1 MRNLK
6 RVLSLAL
13 ASVMLIGMMVVGA
26 SAANYDDFSDKDK
39 IVNKEAV
46 STLVELGV
54 IAGKD
59 DGTYDPEGI
68 VTRGEMAKM
77 ICVVLNGG
85 KDPSLGDVTKY
96 SYTDTVG
103 HWAAPYIEYCAI
115 RGIVAGKGDGTF
127 GPNETV
133 TGSQAAK
140 MLLVAAGYQSAI
152 EGFTGASWE
161 VNTNVR
167 ANAVGLYDG
176 LDINPSQGLTRDSAA
191 QMVYNILDVEQVT
204 YKYTL
209 VANGDGTFTSVT
221 EIDKSAD
228 NKTVLE
234 DKFGAVKVE
243 GVVVANEV
251 ADLNSS
257 KKNDNKV
264 LVGSALDAGKTK
276 IVITN
281 GGADEDQNEYTG
293 TQTFKVSTGLDQLGR
308 TVRLYVKSGSSA
320 ANAKVFGSV
329 IVTDDNKVVTDASDD
344 SINSVADDNSLDIVS
359 GTKVATNYADLTTL
373 SSDAA
378 KADGTQGVQKILID
392 NNDDGDVDY
401 VLLTTYVFG
410 KVTGKSTSSDGS
422 LTVNYSGASTLSVDD
437 KDDVVGFDDVAKND
451 YVLAS
456 FIGGK
461 LHVQKAES
469 VTGTLDAYTSSSLTV
484 DGTKYTV
491 SAVGCYK
498 STSDDITPAK
508 GYASKSE
515 LDKDATFYLDVNG
528 YIVAVGAPEASAYD
542 YAYVWGAEAG
552 SSIGTDRVKVTL
564 SDGTKATYDLDGDS
578 DIDIVKGDSAYDA
591 DNGTVGEE
599 KVQGMIFAY
608 KVTNN
613 EIKLTNPAGGFA
625 EGDNIT
631 FEKGK
636 TTVSGLTVG
645 TNQTKFANKNTVFF
659 YVTMKDDEIIDGVD
673 VYTGYSAAPDVDDSA
688 AAYAAYNKAGKMVA
702 VAFSS
707 TEFSSTDLS
716 DHVFIYKSDSTF
728 NDYIEARGFLA
739 GSAEANTELKVSDLP
754 SGVEMKE
761 VVDGKIYLYST
772 DSDGYF
778 KLKEAG
784 DDLITVN
791 GKAANVSSSSV
802 VIGNTEYAV
811 TSKTVLIDNTD
822 NPGTPSATLGAAPE
836 DDDIITYMLVDGDEI
851 LMMVVDNT
859 AEEKPETPENITVT
873 VANGKITLTYTGET
887 APSVD
892 EQATA
897 VVEKLTALG
906 YTDIDV
912 PASEEGLSAN
922 GITAKKD
929 VITYTFTYELKAAEA
944 TE

>member
-59 DGTYDPEGI
+59 DGTYDPTGI

-85 KDPSLGDVTKY
+85 KDPSLGNVTKY

-152 EGFTGASWE
+152 EGFTGANWE

-221 EIDKSAD
+221 EIDKTAD

-281 GGADEDQNEYTG
+281 GGKDEDQNEYTG

-308 TVRLYVKSGSSA
+308 TVRLYVKTGSSA

-359 GTKVATNYADLTTL
+359 GTKVATNYADLTDL

-378 KADGTQGVQKILID
+378 KADGTHGVQKILID

-422 LTVNYSGASTLSVDD
+422 LTVNYSGAATLSVDD

-451 YVLAS
+451 YVLAA

-469 VTGTLDAYTSSSLTV
+469 VTGTLDAYTSTSLTV

-542 YAYVWGAEAG
+542 YAYVWGSEAG

-564 SDGTKATYDLDGDS
+564 SDGTKATYDLDDDS
-578 DIDIVKGDSAYDA
+578 DIDIDDDGDFE
-591 DNGTVGEE
+591 G
-599 KVQGMIFAY
+599 QIFAY
-608 KVTNN
+608 KVSGN
-613 EIKLTNPAGGFA
+613 EIKLTKPAGKTA
-625 EGDNIT
+625 EGEKVV

-636 TTVSGLTVG
+636 TTVDGLTTADG
-645 TNQTKFANKNTVFF
+645 QTKFANKNTVFF
-659 YVTMKDDEIIDGVD
+659 YVTTKTTGNVTKIDSVD
-673 VYTGYSAAPDVDDSA
+673 VYTGYSAAPDVDKEDNASA
-688 AAYAAYNKAGKMVA
+688 FAAYNKGGKMVA
-702 VAFSS
+702 VAITSS
-707 TEFSSTDLS
+707 AFNSTDLS
-716 DHVFIYKSDSTF
+716 DHVFIYKKDRTF
-728 NDYIEARGFLA
+728 TDYTEVRGFLA
-739 GSAEANTELKVSDLP
+739 GMDQANTELKVSDN
-754 SGVEMKE
+754 SNVDAADA
-761 VVDGKIYLYST
+761 VDGQIYLYT
-772 DSDGYF
+772 KDSDGYL

-784 DDLITVN
+784 DNLITVN
-791 GKAANVSSSSV
+791 GKPTNVSSSSV
-802 VIGNTEYAV
+802 VVKGKEYAV

-836 DDDIITYMLVDGDEI
+836 DDDVITYMLVDDDEI
-851 LMMVVDNT
+851 LMMVIDNT
-859 AEEKPETPENITVT
+859 AEETPETPDNVTVT
-873 VANGKITLTYTGET
+873 VKDDKITLTYTKEEPGVT
-887 APSVD
+887 D
-892 EQATA
+892 QANA
-897 VVEKLTALG
+897 VVAKLTALG

-912 PASEEGLSAN
+912 TVAGGKVTGVSAKM
-922 GITAKKD
+922 G
-929 VITYTFTYELKAAEA
+929 VVSYTFTYEMVKAAE
-944 TE
+944 

>member
-59 DGTYDPEGI
+59 DGTYDPTGI

-115 RGIVAGKGDGTF
+115 RNIVAGKGDGTF

-152 EGFTGASWE
+152 EGFTGANWE

-221 EIDKSAD
+221 EIDKTAD

-281 GGADEDQNEYTG
+281 GGKDEDQNEYTG

-308 TVRLYVKSGSSA
+308 TVRLYVKTGSSA

-359 GTKVATNYADLTTL
+359 GTKVATNYADLTDL

-378 KADGTQGVQKILID
+378 KADGTHGVQKILID

-422 LTVNYSGASTLSVDD
+422 LTVNYSGAATLSVDD

-451 YVLAS
+451 YVLAA

-469 VTGTLDAYTSSSLTV
+469 VTGTLDAYTSTSLTV

-542 YAYVWGAEAG
+542 YAYVWGSEAG

-578 DIDIVKGDSAYDA
+578 DIDIEADGDYE
-591 DNGTVGEE
+591 G
-599 KVQGMIFAY
+599 QIFAY
-608 KVTNN
+608 KVSGN
-613 EIKLTNPAGGFA
+613 EIKLTNPAGKTA
-625 EGDNIT
+625 EGKT
-631 FEKGK
+631 VVFEKGK
-636 TTVSGLTVG
+636 TTVDGLTTAEG
-645 TNQTKFANKNTVFF
+645 QTKFANKNTVFF
-659 YVTMKDDEIIDGVD
+659 YVTLKEKGGIDSVD
-673 VYTGYSAAPDVDDSA
+673 VYTGYSAAPDVDKEDNASA
-688 AAYAAYNKAGKMVA
+688 FAAYNKGGKMVA
-702 VAFSS
+702 VAITSK
-707 TEFSSTDLS
+707 EFNSTDLS

-739 GSAEANTELKVSDLP
+739 GSAEANTSLKVSDLP

-772 DSDGYF
+772 DSDGYL

-784 DDLITVN
+784 DNLITVN
-791 GKAANVSSSSV
+791 GKATNVSSSSV
-802 VIGNTEYAV
+802 VVKGKEYAV

-836 DDDIITYMLVDGDEI
+836 DDDVITYMLVDDDEI
-851 LMMVVDNT
+851 LMMVIDNT
-859 AEEKPETPENITVT
+859 AEETPETPDNVTVT

-912 PASEEGLSAN
+912 PASEAGLSAD
-922 GITAKKD
+922 GITAKKG
-929 VITYTFTYELKAAEA
+929 VITYTFTYELKAAE
-944 TE
+944 

>member
-59 DGTYDPEGI
+59 DGTYDPTGI
-68 VTRGEMAKM
+68 VTRAEMAKM

-115 RGIVAGKGDGTF
+115 RNIVAGKGDGTF

-152 EGFTGASWE
+152 EGFTGANWE

-221 EIDKSAD
+221 EIDKTAD

-281 GGADEDQNEYTG
+281 GGKDEDQNEYTG

-308 TVRLYVKSGSSA
+308 TVRLYVKTGSSA

-359 GTKVATNYADLTTL
+359 GTKVATNYADLTDL

-378 KADGTQGVQKILID
+378 KADGTHGVQKILID

-422 LTVNYSGASTLSVDD
+422 LTVNYSGAATLSVDD

-451 YVLAS
+451 YVLAA

-469 VTGTLDAYTSSSLTV
+469 VTGTLDAYTSTSLTV

-528 YIVAVGAPEASAYD
+528 YIVAVGEPEASAYD
-542 YAYVWGAEAG
+542 YAYVWGSEAG

-564 SDGTKATYDLDGDS
+564 SDGTKATYDLDDDS
-578 DIDIVKGDSAYDA
+578 DIDIEDDGDFE
-591 DNGTVGEE
+591 G
-599 KVQGMIFAY
+599 QIFATLDTHAANY
-608 KVTNN
+608 LQT
-613 EIKLTNPAGGFA
+613 A
-625 EGDNIT
+625 EGKKLPVPHCI
-631 FEKGK
+631 KG
-636 TTVSGLTVG
+636 TPGWML
-645 TNQTKFANKNTVFF
+645 
-659 YVTMKDDEIIDGVD
+659 DDGV
-673 VYTGYSAAPDVDDSA
+673 A
-688 AAYAAYNKAGKMVA
+688 AALEQAIHFVNHFRVLQAELELHPSGGVHVHRAVGVINRVGIAA
-702 VAFSS
+702 
-707 TEFSSTDLS
+707 
-716 DHVFIYKSDSTF
+716 
-728 NDYIEARGFLA
+728 ARGGEDGAQQRLLLA
-739 GSAEANTELKVSDLP
+739 GQGGHLQAVGGHGEGAILAQAQVGHVAALGVGVTLDDDLTQVVQVPLLQKHPQVHRDEPVQQRLAVLHDVVGAGLEEHRAVQHDVARVGIHRGAEAV
-754 SGVEMKE
+754 GCQR
-761 VVDGKIYLYST
+761 
-772 DSDGYF
+772 
-778 KLKEAG
+778 AG
-784 DDLITVN
+784 QL
-791 GKAANVSSSSV
+791 
-802 VIGNTEYAV
+802 
-811 TSKTVLIDNTD
+811 
-822 NPGTPSATLGAAPE
+822 
-836 DDDIITYMLVDGDEI
+836 
-851 LMMVVDNT
+851 
-859 AEEKPETPENITVT
+859 
-873 VANGKITLTYTGET
+873 
-887 APSVD
+887 
-892 EQATA
+892 
-897 VVEKLTALG
+897 
-906 YTDIDV
+906 
-912 PASEEGLSAN
+912 
-922 GITAKKD
+922 
-929 VITYTFTYELKAAEA
+929 
-944 TE
+944 

>member
-59 DGTYDPEGI
+59 DGTYDPTGI

-85 KDPSLGDVTKY
+85 KDPSLGNVTKY

-152 EGFTGASWE
+152 EGFTGANWE

-204 YKYTL
+204 YKYTM

-221 EIDKSAD
+221 EIDKTAD

-281 GGADEDQNEYTG
+281 GGKDEDQNEYTG

-308 TVRLYVKSGSSA
+308 TVRLYVKTGSSA

-359 GTKVATNYADLTTL
+359 GTKVATNYADLTDL

-378 KADGTQGVQKILID
+378 KADGTHGVQKILID

-422 LTVNYSGASTLSVDD
+422 LTVNYSGAATLSVDD

-451 YVLAS
+451 YVLAA

-469 VTGTLDAYTSSSLTV
+469 VTGTLDAYTSTSLTV

-528 YIVAVGAPEASAYD
+528 YIVAVGAAEASAYD
-542 YAYVWGAEAG
+542 YAYVWGSEAG

-564 SDGTKATYDLDGDS
+564 SDGTKATYDLDDDS
-578 DIDIVKGDSAYDA
+578 DIDIEDDGDFE
-591 DNGTVGEE
+591 G
-599 KVQGMIFAY
+599 QIFAY
-608 KVTNN
+608 KVSGN
-613 EIKLTNPAGGFA
+613 EIKLTKPAGKTA
-625 EGDNIT
+625 EGEKVV

-636 TTVSGLTVG
+636 TTVDGLTTADG
-645 TNQTKFANKNTVFF
+645 QTKFANKNTVFF
-659 YVTMKDDEIIDGVD
+659 YVTTKTTGNVTKIDSVD
-673 VYTGYSAAPDVDDSA
+673 VYTGYSAAPDVDKEDNASA
-688 AAYAAYNKAGKMVA
+688 FAAYNKGGKMVA
-702 VAFSS
+702 VAITSS
-707 TEFSSTDLS
+707 AFNSTDLS
-716 DHVFIYKSDSTF
+716 DHVFIYKKDRTF
-728 NDYIEARGFLA
+728 TDYTEVRGFLA
-739 GSAEANTELKVSDLP
+739 GMDQANTELKVSDN
-754 SGVEMKE
+754 SNVDAADA
-761 VVDGKIYLYST
+761 VDGQIYLYT
-772 DSDGYF
+772 KDSDGYL

-784 DDLITVN
+784 DNLITVN
-791 GKAANVSSSSV
+791 GKPTNVSSSSV
-802 VIGNTEYAV
+802 VVKGKEYAV

-836 DDDIITYMLVDGDEI
+836 DDDVITYMLVDDDEI
-851 LMMVVDNT
+851 LMMVIDNT
-859 AEEKPETPENITVT
+859 AEETPETPDNVTVT
-873 VANGKITLTYTGET
+873 VKDDKITLTYTKEEPGVT
-887 APSVD
+887 D
-892 EQATA
+892 QANA
-897 VVEKLTALG
+897 VVAKLTALG

-912 PASEEGLSAN
+912 TVAGGKVTGVSAKM
-922 GITAKKD
+922 G
-929 VITYTFTYELKAAEA
+929 VVSYTFTYEMVKAAE
-944 TE
+944 

>member
-59 DGTYDPEGI
+59 DGTYDPTGI

-85 KDPSLGDVTKY
+85 KDPSLGNVTKY

-152 EGFTGASWE
+152 EGFTGANWE

-204 YKYTL
+204 YKYTM

-221 EIDKSAD
+221 EIDKTAD

-281 GGADEDQNEYTG
+281 GGKDEDQNEYTG

-308 TVRLYVKSGSSA
+308 TVRLYVKTGSSA

-359 GTKVATNYADLTTL
+359 GTKVATNYADLTDL

-378 KADGTQGVQKILID
+378 KADGTHGVQKILID

-422 LTVNYSGASTLSVDD
+422 LTVNYSGAATLSVDD

-451 YVLAS
+451 YVLAA

-469 VTGTLDAYTSSSLTV
+469 VTGTLDAYTSTSLTV

-542 YAYVWGAEAG
+542 YAYVWGSEAG

-564 SDGTKATYDLDGDS
+564 SDGTKATYDLDDDS
-578 DIDIVKGDSAYDA
+578 DIDIEDDGDFE
-591 DNGTVGEE
+591 G
-599 KVQGMIFAY
+599 QIFAY
-608 KVTNN
+608 KVSGN
-613 EIKLTNPAGGFA
+613 EIKLTKPAGKTA
-625 EGDNIT
+625 EGEKVV

-636 TTVSGLTVG
+636 TTVDGLTTADG
-645 TNQTKFANKNTVFF
+645 QTKFANKNTVFF
-659 YVTMKDDEIIDGVD
+659 YVTTKTTGNVTKIDSVD
-673 VYTGYSAAPDVDDSA
+673 VYTGYSAAPDVDKEDNASA
-688 AAYAAYNKAGKMVA
+688 FAAYNKGGKMVA
-702 VAFSS
+702 VAITSS
-707 TEFSSTDLS
+707 AFNSTDLS
-716 DHVFIYKSDSTF
+716 DHVFIYKKDRTF
-728 NDYIEARGFLA
+728 TDYTEVRGFLA
-739 GSAEANTELKVSDLP
+739 GMDQANIELKVSDN
-754 SGVEMKE
+754 SNVDAADA
-761 VVDGKIYLYST
+761 VDGQIYLYT
-772 DSDGYF
+772 KDSDGYL

-784 DDLITVN
+784 DNLITVN
-791 GKAANVSSSSV
+791 GKPTNVSSSSV
-802 VIGNTEYAV
+802 VVKGKEYAV

-836 DDDIITYMLVDGDEI
+836 DDDVITYMLVDDDEI
-851 LMMVVDNT
+851 LMMVIDNT
-859 AEEKPETPENITVT
+859 AEETPETPDNVTVT
-873 VANGKITLTYTGET
+873 VKDDKITLTYTKEEPGVT
-887 APSVD
+887 D
-892 EQATA
+892 QANA
-897 VVEKLTALG
+897 VVAKLTALG

-912 PASEEGLSAN
+912 TVAGGKVTGVSAKM
-922 GITAKKD
+922 G
-929 VITYTFTYELKAAEA
+929 VVSYTFTYEMVKAAE
-944 TE
+944 

>member
-59 DGTYDPEGI
+59 DGTYDPTGI
-68 VTRGEMAKM
+68 VTRAEMAKM

-115 RGIVAGKGDGTF
+115 RNIVAGKGDGTF

-152 EGFTGASWE
+152 EGFTGANWE

-221 EIDKSAD
+221 EIDKTAD

-281 GGADEDQNEYTG
+281 GGKDEDQNEYTG

-308 TVRLYVKSGSSA
+308 TVRLYVKTGSSA

-359 GTKVATNYADLTTL
+359 GTKVATNYADLTDL

-378 KADGTQGVQKILID
+378 KADGTHGVQKILID

-422 LTVNYSGASTLSVDD
+422 LTVNYSGAATLSVDD

-451 YVLAS
+451 YVLAA

-469 VTGTLDAYTSSSLTV
+469 VTGTLDAYTSTSLTV

-542 YAYVWGAEAG
+542 YAYVWGSEAG

-564 SDGTKATYDLDGDS
+564 SDGTKATYDLDDDS
-578 DIDIVKGDSAYDA
+578 DIDIEDDGDFE
-591 DNGTVGEE
+591 G
-599 KVQGMIFAY
+599 QIFAY
-608 KVTNN
+608 KVSGN
-613 EIKLTNPAGGFA
+613 EIKLTNPAGKTA
-625 EGDNIT
+625 EGKT
-631 FEKGK
+631 VVFEKGK
-636 TTVSGLTVG
+636 TTVDGLTTVEG
-645 TNQTKFANKNTVFF
+645 QTKFANKNTVFF
-659 YVTMKDDEIIDGVD
+659 YVTLKEKGGIDSVD
-673 VYTGYSAAPDVDDSA
+673 VYTGYSAAPDVDKEDNASA
-688 AAYAAYNKAGKMVA
+688 FAAYNKGGKMVA
-702 VAFSS
+702 VAITSK
-707 TEFSSTDLS
+707 EFNSTDLS

-739 GSAEANTELKVSDLP
+739 GSAEANTSLKVSDLP

-772 DSDGYF
+772 DSDGYL

-784 DDLITVN
+784 DNLITVN
-791 GKAANVSSSSV
+791 GKATNVSSSSV
-802 VIGNTEYAV
+802 VVKGKEYAV

-836 DDDIITYMLVDGDEI
+836 DDDVITYMLVDDDEI
-851 LMMVVDNT
+851 LMMVIDNT
-859 AEEKPETPENITVT
+859 AEETPETPDNVTVT
-873 VANGKITLTYTGET
+873 VANGKITLTCTGET

-912 PASEEGLSAN
+912 PASEAGLSAD
-922 GITAKKD
+922 GITAKKG
-929 VITYTFTYELKAAEA
+929 VITYTFTYELKAAE
-944 TE
+944 

>member
-59 DGTYDPEGI
+59 DGTYDPTGI

-85 KDPSLGDVTKY
+85 KDPSLGNVTKY

-152 EGFTGASWE
+152 EGFTGANWE

-204 YKYTL
+204 YKYTM

-221 EIDKSAD
+221 EIDKTAD

-281 GGADEDQNEYTG
+281 GGKDEDQNEYTG

-308 TVRLYVKSGSSA
+308 TVRLYVKTGSSA

-359 GTKVATNYADLTTL
+359 GTKVATNYADLTDL

-378 KADGTQGVQKILID
+378 KADGTHGVQKILID

-422 LTVNYSGASTLSVDD
+422 LTVNYSGAATLSVDD

-451 YVLAS
+451 YVLAA

-469 VTGTLDAYTSSSLTV
+469 VTGTLDAYTSTSLTV

-542 YAYVWGAEAG
+542 YAYVWGSEAG

-564 SDGTKATYDLDGDS
+564 SDGTKATYDLDDDS
-578 DIDIVKGDSAYDA
+578 DIDIEYDGDFE
-591 DNGTVGEE
+591 G
-599 KVQGMIFAY
+599 QIFAY
-608 KVTNN
+608 KVSGN
-613 EIKLTNPAGGFA
+613 EIKLTKPAGKTA
-625 EGDNIT
+625 EGEKVV

-636 TTVSGLTVG
+636 TTVDGLTTADG
-645 TNQTKFANKNTVFF
+645 QTKFANKNTVFF
-659 YVTMKDDEIIDGVD
+659 YVTTKTTGKVTKIDSVD
-673 VYTGYSAAPDVDDSA
+673 VYTGYSAAPDVDKEDNASA
-688 AAYAAYNKAGKMVA
+688 FAAYNKGGKMVA
-702 VAFSS
+702 VAITSS
-707 TEFSSTDLS
+707 AFNSTDLS
-716 DHVFIYKSDSTF
+716 DHVFIYKKDRTF
-728 NDYIEARGFLA
+728 TDYTEVRGFLA
-739 GSAEANTELKVSDLP
+739 GMDQANIELKVSDN
-754 SGVEMKE
+754 SNVDAADA
-761 VVDGKIYLYST
+761 VDGQIYLYT
-772 DSDGYF
+772 KDSDGYL

-784 DDLITVN
+784 DNLITVN
-791 GKAANVSSSSV
+791 GKPTNVSSSSV
-802 VIGNTEYAV
+802 VVKGKEYAV

-836 DDDIITYMLVDGDEI
+836 DDDVITYMLVDDDEI
-851 LMMVVDNT
+851 LMMVIDNT
-859 AEEKPETPENITVT
+859 AEETPETPDNVTVT
-873 VANGKITLTYTGET
+873 VKDDKITLTYTKEEPGVT
-887 APSVD
+887 D
-892 EQATA
+892 QANA
-897 VVEKLTALG
+897 VVAKLTALG

-912 PASEEGLSAN
+912 TVAGGKVTGVSAKM
-922 GITAKKD
+922 G
-929 VITYTFTYELKAAEA
+929 VVSYTFTYEMVKAAE
-944 TE
+944 

>member
-59 DGTYDPEGI
+59 DGTYDPTGI
-68 VTRGEMAKM
+68 VTRAEMAKM

-115 RGIVAGKGDGTF
+115 RSIVAGKGDGTF

-152 EGFTGASWE
+152 EGFTGANWE

-221 EIDKSAD
+221 EIDKTAD

-281 GGADEDQNEYTG
+281 GGKDEDQNEYTG

-308 TVRLYVKSGSSA
+308 TVRLYVKTGSSA

-359 GTKVATNYADLTTL
+359 GTKVATNYADLTDL

-378 KADGTQGVQKILID
+378 KADGTHGVQKILID

-422 LTVNYSGASTLSVDD
+422 LTVNYSGAATLSVDD

-451 YVLAS
+451 YVLAA

-469 VTGTLDAYTSSSLTV
+469 VTGTLDAYTSTSLTV

-542 YAYVWGAEAG
+542 YAYVWGSEAG

-564 SDGTKATYDLDGDS
+564 SDGTKATYDLDDDS
-578 DIDIVKGDSAYDA
+578 DIDIEDDGDFE
-591 DNGTVGEE
+591 G
-599 KVQGMIFAY
+599 QIFAY
-608 KVTNN
+608 KVSGN
-613 EIKLTNPAGGFA
+613 EIKLTKPAGKTA
-625 EGDNIT
+625 EGEKVV

-636 TTVSGLTVG
+636 TTVDGLTTADG
-645 TNQTKFANKNTVFF
+645 QTKFANKNTVFF
-659 YVTMKDDEIIDGVD
+659 YVTTKTTGKVTKIDSVD
-673 VYTGYSAAPDVDDSA
+673 VYTGYSAAPDVDKEDNASA
-688 AAYAAYNKAGKMVA
+688 FAAYNKGGKMVA
-702 VAFSS
+702 VAITSS
-707 TEFSSTDLS
+707 AFNSTDLS
-716 DHVFIYKSDSTF
+716 DHVFIYKKDRTF
-728 NDYIEARGFLA
+728 TDYTEVRGFLA
-739 GSAEANTELKVSDLP
+739 GMDQANIELKVSDN
-754 SGVEMKE
+754 SNVDAADA
-761 VVDGKIYLYST
+761 VDGQIYLYT
-772 DSDGYF
+772 KDSDGYL

-784 DDLITVN
+784 DNLITVN
-791 GKAANVSSSSV
+791 GKPTNVSSSSV
-802 VIGNTEYAV
+802 VVKGKEYAV

-836 DDDIITYMLVDGDEI
+836 DDDVITYMLVDDDEI
-851 LMMVVDNT
+851 LMMVIDNT
-859 AEEKPETPENITVT
+859 AEETPATPDNVTVT
-873 VANGKITLTYTGET
+873 VKDDKITLTYTKEEPGVT
-887 APSVD
+887 D
-892 EQATA
+892 QANA
-897 VVEKLTALG
+897 VVAKLTALG

-912 PASEEGLSAN
+912 TVAGGKVTGVSAKM
-922 GITAKKD
+922 G
-929 VITYTFTYELKAAEA
+929 VVSYTFTYEMVKAAE
-944 TE
+944 

>member
-59 DGTYDPEGI
+59 DGTYDPTGI

-85 KDPSLGDVTKY
+85 KDPSLGNVTKY

-152 EGFTGASWE
+152 EGFTGANWE

-204 YKYTL
+204 YKYTM

-221 EIDKSAD
+221 EIDKTAD

-281 GGADEDQNEYTG
+281 GGKDEDQNEYTG

-308 TVRLYVKSGSSA
+308 TVRLYVKTGSSA

-359 GTKVATNYADLTTL
+359 GTKVATNYADLTDL

-378 KADGTQGVQKILID
+378 KADGTHGVQKILID

-422 LTVNYSGASTLSVDD
+422 LTVNYSGAATLSVDD

-451 YVLAS
+451 YVLAA

-469 VTGTLDAYTSSSLTV
+469 VTGTLDAYTSTSLTV

-542 YAYVWGAEAG
+542 YAYVWGSEAG

-578 DIDIVKGDSAYDA
+578 DIDITKD
-591 DNGTVGEE
+591 GEYAG
-599 KVQGMIFAY
+599 QIFAY
-608 KVTNN
+608 KVSGN
-613 EIKLTNPAGGFA
+613 EIKLTNPAGKTA
-625 EGDNIT
+625 EGKT
-631 FEKGK
+631 VVFEKGK
-636 TTVSGLTVG
+636 TTVDGLTTAEG
-645 TNQTKFANKNTVFF
+645 QTKFANKNTVFF
-659 YVTMKDDEIIDGVD
+659 YVTLKEKGGIDSVD
-673 VYTGYSAAPDVDDSA
+673 VYTGYSAAPDVDKEDNASA
-688 AAYAAYNKAGKMVA
+688 FAAYNKGGKMVA
-702 VAFSS
+702 VAITSK
-707 TEFSSTDLS
+707 EFNSTDLS

-739 GSAEANTELKVSDLP
+739 GSAEANTSLKVSDLP

-772 DSDGYF
+772 DSDGYL

-784 DDLITVN
+784 DNLITVN
-791 GKAANVSSSSV
+791 GKATNVSSSSV
-802 VIGNTEYAV
+802 VVKGKEYAV

-836 DDDIITYMLVDGDEI
+836 DDDVITYMLVDDDEI
-851 LMMVVDNT
+851 LMMVIDNT
-859 AEEKPETPENITVT
+859 AEETPETPDNVTVT

-912 PASEEGLSAN
+912 PASEAGLSAD
-922 GITAKKD
+922 GITAKKG
-929 VITYTFTYELKAAEA
+929 VITYTFTYELKAAD
-944 TE
+944 

>member
-26 SAANYDDFSDKDK
+26 SAVNYDDFSDKDK

-59 DGTYDPEGI
+59 DGTYDPTGI
-68 VTRGEMAKM
+68 VTRAEMAKM
-77 ICVVLNGG
+77 ICTVLNGG

-115 RGIVAGKGDGTF
+115 RNIVAGKGDGTF

-152 EGFTGASWE
+152 EGFTGANWE

-221 EIDKSAD
+221 EIDKTAD

-281 GGADEDQNEYTG
+281 GGKDEDQNEYTG

-308 TVRLYVKSGSSA
+308 TVRLYVKTGSSA

-359 GTKVATNYADLTTL
+359 GTKVATNYADLTDL

-378 KADGTQGVQKILID
+378 KADGTHGVQKILID

-422 LTVNYSGASTLSVDD
+422 LTVNYSGAATLSVDD

-451 YVLAS
+451 YVLAA

-469 VTGTLDAYTSSSLTV
+469 VTGTLDAYTSTSLTV

-542 YAYVWGAEAG
+542 YAYVWGSEAG

-564 SDGTKATYDLDGDS
+564 SDGTKATYDLDDDS
-578 DIDIVKGDSAYDA
+578 DIDIEADGDFE
-591 DNGTVGEE
+591 G
-599 KVQGMIFAY
+599 QIFAY
-608 KVTNN
+608 KVSGN
-613 EIKLTNPAGGFA
+613 EIKLTKPAGKTA
-625 EGDNIT
+625 EGEKVV

-636 TTVSGLTVG
+636 TTVDGLTTADG
-645 TNQTKFANKNTVFF
+645 QTKFANKNTVFF
-659 YVTMKDDEIIDGVD
+659 YVTTKTTGNVTKIDSVD
-673 VYTGYSAAPDVDDSA
+673 VYTGYSAAPDVDKEDNASA
-688 AAYAAYNKAGKMVA
+688 FAAYNKGGKMVA
-702 VAFSS
+702 VAITSS
-707 TEFSSTDLS
+707 AFNSTDLS
-716 DHVFIYKSDSTF
+716 DHVFIYKKDRTF
-728 NDYIEARGFLA
+728 TDYTEVRGFLA
-739 GSAEANTELKVSDLP
+739 GMDQANTELKVSDN
-754 SGVEMKE
+754 SNVDAADA
-761 VVDGKIYLYST
+761 VDGQIYLYT
-772 DSDGYF
+772 KDSDGYL

-784 DDLITVN
+784 DNLITVN
-791 GKAANVSSSSV
+791 GKPTNVSSSSV
-802 VIGNTEYAV
+802 VVKGKEYAV

-836 DDDIITYMLVDGDEI
+836 DDDVITYMLVDDDEI
-851 LMMVVDNT
+851 LMMVIDNT
-859 AEEKPETPENITVT
+859 AEETPETPDNVTVT
-873 VANGKITLTYTGET
+873 VKDDKITLTYTKEEPGVT
-887 APSVD
+887 D
-892 EQATA
+892 QANA
-897 VVEKLTALG
+897 VVAKLTALG

-912 PASEEGLSAN
+912 TVAGGKVTGVSAKM
-922 GITAKKD
+922 G
-929 VITYTFTYELKAAEA
+929 VVSYTFTYEMVKAAE
-944 TE
+944 

>member
-59 DGTYDPEGI
+59 DGTYDPTGI

-85 KDPSLGDVTKY
+85 KDPSLGNVTKY

-152 EGFTGASWE
+152 EGFTGANWE

-204 YKYTL
+204 YKYTM

-221 EIDKSAD
+221 EIDKTAD

-281 GGADEDQNEYTG
+281 GGKDEDQNEYTG

-308 TVRLYVKSGSSA
+308 TVRLYVKTGSSA

-359 GTKVATNYADLTTL
+359 GTKVATNYADLTDL

-378 KADGTQGVQKILID
+378 KADGTHGVQKILID

-422 LTVNYSGASTLSVDD
+422 LTVNYSGAATLSVDD

-451 YVLAS
+451 YVLAA

-469 VTGTLDAYTSSSLTV
+469 VTGTLDAYTSTSLTV

-542 YAYVWGAEAG
+542 YAYVWGSEAG

-564 SDGTKATYDLDGDS
+564 SDGTKATYDLDDDS
-578 DIDIVKGDSAYDA
+578 DIDITYD
-591 DNGTVGEE
+591 GEYE
-599 KVQGMIFAY
+599 GQIFAY
-608 KVTNN
+608 KVTKN
-613 EIKLTNPAGGFA
+613 EIKLTKPTTTA
-625 EGDNIT
+625 ESESAVV

-636 TTVSGLTVG
+636 TTVSGLKDNAT
-645 TNQTKFANKNTVFF
+645 TKFSNKNTVFF
-659 YVTMKDDEIIDGVD
+659 YVTTKTTGKVTKIDSVD
-673 VYTGYSAAPDVDDSA
+673 VYTGYSAAPDVDKEDNASA
-688 AAYAAYNKAGKMVA
+688 FAAYNKGGKMVA
-702 VAFSS
+702 VAITSS
-707 TEFSSTDLS
+707 AFNSTDLS
-716 DHVFIYKSDSTF
+716 DHVFIYKKDRTF
-728 NDYIEARGFLA
+728 TDYTEVRGFLA
-739 GSAEANTELKVSDLP
+739 GMDQANIELKVSDN
-754 SGVEMKE
+754 SNVDAADA
-761 VVDGKIYLYST
+761 VDGQIYLYT
-772 DSDGYF
+772 KDSDGYL

-784 DDLITVN
+784 DNLITVN
-791 GKAANVSSSSV
+791 GKPTNVSSSSV
-802 VIGNTEYAV
+802 VVKGKEYAV

-836 DDDIITYMLVDGDEI
+836 DDDVITYMLVDDDEI

-859 AEEKPETPENITVT
+859 AEETPATPDNVTVT
-873 VANGKITLTYTGET
+873 VKDDKITLTYTKEEPGVT
-887 APSVD
+887 D
-892 EQATA
+892 QANA
-897 VVEKLTALG
+897 VVAKLTDLG

-912 PASEEGLSAN
+912 TVAGGKVTGVSAKM
-922 GITAKKD
+922 G
-929 VITYTFTYELKAAEA
+929 VVSYTFTYEMKAAE
-944 TE
+944 

>member
-1 MRNLK
+1 
-6 RVLSLAL
+6 
-13 ASVMLIGMMVVGA
+13 
-26 SAANYDDFSDKDK
+26 
-39 IVNKEAV
+39 
-46 STLVELGV
+46 
-54 IAGKD
+54 
-59 DGTYDPEGI
+59 
-68 VTRGEMAKM
+68 
-77 ICVVLNGG
+77 
-85 KDPSLGDVTKY
+85 
-96 SYTDTVG
+96 
-103 HWAAPYIEYCAI
+103 
-115 RGIVAGKGDGTF
+115 
-127 GPNETV
+127 
-133 TGSQAAK
+133 

-152 EGFTGASWE
+152 EGFTGANWE

-221 EIDKSAD
+221 EIDKTAD

-281 GGADEDQNEYTG
+281 GGKDEDQNEYTG

-308 TVRLYVKSGSSA
+308 TVRLYVKTGSSA

-359 GTKVATNYADLTTL
+359 GTKVATNYADLTDL

-378 KADGTQGVQKILID
+378 KADGTHGVQKILID

-422 LTVNYSGASTLSVDD
+422 LTVNYSGAATLSVDD

-451 YVLAS
+451 YVLAA

-469 VTGTLDAYTSSSLTV
+469 VTGTLDAYTSTSLTV

-542 YAYVWGAEAG
+542 YAYVWGSEAG

-578 DIDIVKGDSAYDA
+578 DIDIEADGDYE
-591 DNGTVGEE
+591 G
-599 KVQGMIFAY
+599 QIFAY
-608 KVTNN
+608 KVSGN
-613 EIKLTNPAGGFA
+613 EIKLTNPAGKTA
-625 EGDNIT
+625 EGKT
-631 FEKGK
+631 VVFEKGK
-636 TTVSGLTVG
+636 TTVDGLTTAEG
-645 TNQTKFANKNTVFF
+645 QTKFANKNTVFF
-659 YVTMKDDEIIDGVD
+659 YVTLKEKGGIDSVD
-673 VYTGYSAAPDVDDSA
+673 VYTGYSAAPDVDKEDNASA
-688 AAYAAYNKAGKMVA
+688 FAAYNKGGKMVA
-702 VAFSS
+702 VAITSK
-707 TEFSSTDLS
+707 EFNSTDLS

-739 GSAEANTELKVSDLP
+739 GSAEANTSLKVSDLP

-772 DSDGYF
+772 DSDGYL

-784 DDLITVN
+784 DNLITVN
-791 GKAANVSSSSV
+791 GKATNVSSSSV
-802 VIGNTEYAV
+802 VVKGKEYAV

-836 DDDIITYMLVDGDEI
+836 DDDVITYMLVDDDEI
-851 LMMVVDNT
+851 LMMVIDNT
-859 AEEKPETPENITVT
+859 AEETPETPDNVTVT

-912 PASEEGLSAN
+912 PASEAGLSAD
-922 GITAKKD
+922 GITAKKG
-929 VITYTFTYELKAAEA
+929 VITYTFTYELKAAE
-944 TE
+944 

>member
-59 DGTYDPEGI
+59 DGTYDPTGI

-85 KDPSLGDVTKY
+85 KDPSLGNVTKY

-152 EGFTGASWE
+152 EGFTGANWE

-204 YKYTL
+204 YKYTM

-221 EIDKSAD
+221 EIDKTAD

-281 GGADEDQNEYTG
+281 GGKDEDQNEYTG

-308 TVRLYVKSGSSA
+308 TVRLYVKTGSSA

-359 GTKVATNYADLTTL
+359 GTKVATNYADLTDL

-378 KADGTQGVQKILID
+378 KADGTHGVQKILID

-422 LTVNYSGASTLSVDD
+422 LTVNYSGAATLSVDD

-451 YVLAS
+451 YVLAA

-469 VTGTLDAYTSSSLTV
+469 VTGTLDAYTSTSLTV
-484 DGTKYTV
+484 DGTEYTV

-542 YAYVWGAEAG
+542 YAYVWGSEAG

-564 SDGTKATYDLDGDS
+564 SDGTKATYDLDDDS
-578 DIDIVKGDSAYDA
+578 DIDIEDDGDFE
-591 DNGTVGEE
+591 G
-599 KVQGMIFAY
+599 QIFAY
-608 KVTNN
+608 KVSGN
-613 EIKLTNPAGGFA
+613 EIKLTKPAGKTA
-625 EGDNIT
+625 EGEKVV

-636 TTVSGLTVG
+636 TTVDGLTTADG
-645 TNQTKFANKNTVFF
+645 QTKFANKNTVFF
-659 YVTMKDDEIIDGVD
+659 YVTTKTTGNVTKIDSVD
-673 VYTGYSAAPDVDDSA
+673 VYTGYSAAPDVDKEDNASA
-688 AAYAAYNKAGKMVA
+688 FAAYNKGGKMVA
-702 VAFSS
+702 VAITSS
-707 TEFSSTDLS
+707 AFNSTDLS
-716 DHVFIYKSDSTF
+716 DHVFIYKKDRTF
-728 NDYIEARGFLA
+728 TDYTEVRGFLA
-739 GSAEANTELKVSDLP
+739 GMDQANTELKVSDN
-754 SGVEMKE
+754 SNVDAADA
-761 VVDGKIYLYST
+761 VDGQIYLYT
-772 DSDGYF
+772 KDSDGYL

-784 DDLITVN
+784 DNLITVN
-791 GKAANVSSSSV
+791 GKPTNVSSSSV
-802 VIGNTEYAV
+802 VVKGKEYAV

-836 DDDIITYMLVDGDEI
+836 DDDVITYMLVDDDEI
-851 LMMVVDNT
+851 LMMVIDNT
-859 AEEKPETPENITVT
+859 AEETPETPDNVTVT
-873 VANGKITLTYTGET
+873 VKDDKITLTYTKEEPGVT
-887 APSVD
+887 D
-892 EQATA
+892 QANA
-897 VVEKLTALG
+897 VVAKLTALG

-912 PASEEGLSAN
+912 TVAGGKVTGVSAKM
-922 GITAKKD
+922 G
-929 VITYTFTYELKAAEA
+929 VVSYTFTYEMVKAAE
-944 TE
+944 

>member
-59 DGTYDPEGI
+59 DGTYDPTGI

-85 KDPSLGDVTKY
+85 KDPSLGNVTKY

-152 EGFTGASWE
+152 EGFTGANWE

-204 YKYTL
+204 YKYTM

-221 EIDKSAD
+221 EIDKTAD

-281 GGADEDQNEYTG
+281 GGKDEDQNEYTG

-308 TVRLYVKSGSSA
+308 TVRLYVKTGSSA

-359 GTKVATNYADLTTL
+359 GTKVATNYADLTDL

-378 KADGTQGVQKILID
+378 KADGTHGVQKILID

-422 LTVNYSGASTLSVDD
+422 LTVNYSGAATLSVDD

-451 YVLAS
+451 YVLAA

-469 VTGTLDAYTSSSLTV
+469 VTGTLDAYTSTSLTV

-542 YAYVWGAEAG
+542 YAYVWGSEAG

-564 SDGTKATYDLDGDS
+564 SDGTKATYDLDDDS
-578 DIDIVKGDSAYDA
+578 DIDIEDDGDFKG
-591 DNGTVGEE
+591 
-599 KVQGMIFAY
+599 QIFAY
-608 KVTNN
+608 KVSGN
-613 EIKLTNPAGGFA
+613 EIKLTKPAGKTA
-625 EGDNIT
+625 EGEKVV

-636 TTVSGLTVG
+636 TTVDGLTTADG
-645 TNQTKFANKNTVFF
+645 QTKFANKNTVFF
-659 YVTMKDDEIIDGVD
+659 YVTTKTTGNVTKIDSVD
-673 VYTGYSAAPDVDDSA
+673 VYTGYSAAPDVDKEDNASA
-688 AAYAAYNKAGKMVA
+688 FAAYNKGGKMVA
-702 VAFSS
+702 VAITSS
-707 TEFSSTDLS
+707 AFNSTDLS
-716 DHVFIYKSDSTF
+716 DHVFIYKKDRTF
-728 NDYIEARGFLA
+728 TDYTEVRGFLA
-739 GSAEANTELKVSDLP
+739 GMDQPNTELKASDN
-754 SGVEMKE
+754 SNVDAADA
-761 VVDGKIYLYST
+761 VDGQIYLYT
-772 DSDGYF
+772 KDSDGYL

-784 DDLITVN
+784 DNLITVN
-791 GKAANVSSSSV
+791 GKPTNVSSSSV
-802 VIGNTEYAV
+802 VVKGKEYAV

-836 DDDIITYMLVDGDEI
+836 DDDVITYMLVDDDEI
-851 LMMVVDNT
+851 LMMVIDNT
-859 AEEKPETPENITVT
+859 AEETPETPDNVTVT
-873 VANGKITLTYTGET
+873 VKDDKITLTYTKEEPGVT
-887 APSVD
+887 D
-892 EQATA
+892 QANA
-897 VVEKLTALG
+897 VVAKLTALG

-912 PASEEGLSAN
+912 TVAGGKVTGVSAKM
-922 GITAKKD
+922 G
-929 VITYTFTYELKAAEA
+929 VVSYTFTYEMVKAAE
-944 TE
+944 

>member
-26 SAANYDDFSDKDK
+26 SAVNYDDFSDKDK

-59 DGTYDPEGI
+59 DGTYDPTGI

-85 KDPSLGDVTKY
+85 KDPSLGNVTKY

-152 EGFTGASWE
+152 EGFTGANWE

-204 YKYTL
+204 YKYTM

-221 EIDKSAD
+221 EIDKTAD

-281 GGADEDQNEYTG
+281 GGKDEDQNEYTG

-308 TVRLYVKSGSSA
+308 TVRLYVKTGSSA

-359 GTKVATNYADLTTL
+359 GTKVATNYADLTDL

-378 KADGTQGVQKILID
+378 KADGTHGVQKILID

-422 LTVNYSGASTLSVDD
+422 LTVNYSGAATLSVDD

-451 YVLAS
+451 YVLAA

-469 VTGTLDAYTSSSLTV
+469 VTGTLDAYTSTSLTV

-542 YAYVWGAEAG
+542 YAYVWGSEAG

-564 SDGTKATYDLDGDS
+564 SDGTKATYDLDDDS
-578 DIDIVKGDSAYDA
+578 DIDIEDDGDFE
-591 DNGTVGEE
+591 G
-599 KVQGMIFAY
+599 QIFAY
-608 KVTNN
+608 KVSGN
-613 EIKLTNPAGGFA
+613 EIKLTKPAGKTA
-625 EGDNIT
+625 EGEKVV

-636 TTVSGLTVG
+636 TTVDGLTTADG
-645 TNQTKFANKNTVFF
+645 QTKFANKNTVFF
-659 YVTMKDDEIIDGVD
+659 YVTTKTTGNVTKIDSVD
-673 VYTGYSAAPDVDDSA
+673 VYTGYSAAPDVDKEDNASA
-688 AAYAAYNKAGKMVA
+688 FAAYNKGGKMVA
-702 VAFSS
+702 VAITSS
-707 TEFSSTDLS
+707 AFNSTDLS
-716 DHVFIYKSDSTF
+716 DHVFIYKKDRTF
-728 NDYIEARGFLA
+728 TDYTEVRGFLA
-739 GSAEANTELKVSDLP
+739 GMDQANTELKVSDN
-754 SGVEMKE
+754 SNVDAADA
-761 VVDGKIYLYST
+761 VDGQIYLYT
-772 DSDGYF
+772 KDSDGYL

-784 DDLITVN
+784 DNLITVN
-791 GKAANVSSSSV
+791 GKPTNVSSSSV
-802 VIGNTEYAV
+802 VVKGKEYAV

-836 DDDIITYMLVDGDEI
+836 DDDVITYMLVDDDEI
-851 LMMVVDNT
+851 LMMVIDNT
-859 AEEKPETPENITVT
+859 AEETPETPDNVTVT
-873 VANGKITLTYTGET
+873 VKDDKITLTYTKEEPGVT
-887 APSVD
+887 D
-892 EQATA
+892 QANA
-897 VVEKLTALG
+897 VVAKLTALG

-912 PASEEGLSAN
+912 TVAGGKVTGVSAKM
-922 GITAKKD
+922 G
-929 VITYTFTYELKAAEA
+929 VVSYTFTYEMGKAAE
-944 TE
+944 

>member
-59 DGTYDPEGI
+59 DGTYDPTGI
-68 VTRGEMAKM
+68 VTRAEMAKM

-115 RGIVAGKGDGTF
+115 RNIVAGKGDGTF

-152 EGFTGASWE
+152 EGFTGANWE

-221 EIDKSAD
+221 EIDKTAD

-281 GGADEDQNEYTG
+281 GGKDEDQNEYTG

-308 TVRLYVKSGSSA
+308 TVRLYVKTGSSA

-329 IVTDDNKVVTDASDD
+329 IVTDDNKVVTDASDG
-344 SINSVADDNSLDIVS
+344 SINSVADGNSLDIVS
-359 GTKVATNYADLTTL
+359 GTKVATNYADLTDL

-378 KADGTQGVQKILID
+378 KADGTHGVQKILID

-422 LTVNYSGASTLSVDD
+422 LTVNYSGAATLSVDD

-451 YVLAS
+451 YVLAA

-469 VTGTLDAYTSSSLTV
+469 VTGTLDAYTSTSLTV

-542 YAYVWGAEAG
+542 YAYVWGSEAG

-564 SDGTKATYDLDGDS
+564 SDGTKATYDLDDDS
-578 DIDIVKGDSAYDA
+578 DIDITCDA
-591 DNGTVGEE
+591 EYEG
-599 KVQGMIFAY
+599 QIFAY
-608 KVTNN
+608 KVTKN
-613 EIKLTNPAGGFA
+613 EIKLTNPAGMTATG
-625 EGDNIT
+625 EQVT

-636 TTVSGLTVG
+636 TTVDGLK
-645 TNQTKFANKNTVFF
+645 TNIVDGQSQTRFANKNTVFF
-659 YVTMKDDEIIDGVD
+659 YVTTKTTGEVTKIDSVD
-673 VYTGYSAAPDVDDSA
+673 VYTGYSAAPDVDKEDNASA
-688 AAYAAYNKAGKMVA
+688 FAAYNKGGKMVA
-702 VAFSS
+702 VAITSNAFN
-707 TEFSSTDLS
+707 STDLS

-739 GSAEANTELKVSDLP
+739 GSAEANTSLKVSDLP

-772 DSDGYF
+772 DSDGYL

-784 DDLITVN
+784 DNLITVK
-791 GKAANVSSSSV
+791 GKPTNVSSSSV
-802 VIGNTEYAV
+802 VIDDDEYAV

-836 DDDIITYMLVDGDEI
+836 DDDVITYMLVDDDEI

-859 AEEKPETPENITVT
+859 AEETPATPDNVTVT
-873 VANGKITLTYTGET
+873 VKDDKITLTYTKEEPGVT
-887 APSVD
+887 D
-892 EQATA
+892 QANA
-897 VVEKLTALG
+897 VVAKLTALG

-912 PASEEGLSAN
+912 TVAGGKVTGVSAKM
-922 GITAKKD
+922 G
-929 VITYTFTYELKAAEA
+929 VVSYTFSYEKVKAAE
-944 TE
+944 

>member
-59 DGTYDPEGI
+59 DGTYDPTGI

-85 KDPSLGDVTKY
+85 KDPSLGNVTKY

-152 EGFTGASWE
+152 EGFTGANWE

-204 YKYTL
+204 YKYTM

-221 EIDKSAD
+221 EIDKTAD

-281 GGADEDQNEYTG
+281 GGKDEDQNEYTG

-308 TVRLYVKSGSSA
+308 TVRLYVKTGSSA

-359 GTKVATNYADLTTL
+359 GTKVATNYADLTDL

-378 KADGTQGVQKILID
+378 KADGTHGVQKILID

-422 LTVNYSGASTLSVDD
+422 LTVNYSGAATLSVDD

-451 YVLAS
+451 YVLAA

-469 VTGTLDAYTSSSLTV
+469 VTGTLDAYTSTSLTV

-542 YAYVWGAEAG
+542 YAYVWGSEAG

-564 SDGTKATYDLDGDS
+564 SDGTKATYDLDDDS
-578 DIDIVKGDSAYDA
+578 DIDIEDDGDFE
-591 DNGTVGEE
+591 G
-599 KVQGMIFAY
+599 QIFAY
-608 KVTNN
+608 KVSGN
-613 EIKLTNPAGGFA
+613 EIKLTKPAGKTA
-625 EGDNIT
+625 EGEKVV

-636 TTVSGLTVG
+636 TTVDGLTTAEG
-645 TNQTKFANKNTVFF
+645 QTKFANKNTVFF
-659 YVTMKDDEIIDGVD
+659 YVTTKTTGNVTKIDSVD
-673 VYTGYSAAPDVDDSA
+673 VYTGYSAAPDVDKEDNASA
-688 AAYAAYNKAGKMVA
+688 FAAYNKGGKMVA
-702 VAFSS
+702 VAITSS
-707 TEFSSTDLS
+707 AFNSTDLS
-716 DHVFIYKSDSTF
+716 DHVFIYKKDRTF
-728 NDYIEARGFLA
+728 TDYTEVRGFLA
-739 GSAEANTELKVSDLP
+739 GMDQANTELKVSDN
-754 SGVEMKE
+754 SNVDAADA
-761 VVDGKIYLYST
+761 VDGQIYLYT
-772 DSDGYF
+772 KDSDGYL

-784 DDLITVN
+784 DNLITVN
-791 GKAANVSSSSV
+791 GKPTNVSSSSV
-802 VIGNTEYAV
+802 VVKGKEYAV

-836 DDDIITYMLVDGDEI
+836 DDDVITYMLVDDDEI
-851 LMMVVDNT
+851 LMMVIDNT
-859 AEEKPETPENITVT
+859 AEETPETPDNVTVT
-873 VANGKITLTYTGET
+873 VKDDKITLTYTKEEPGVT
-887 APSVD
+887 D
-892 EQATA
+892 QANA
-897 VVEKLTALG
+897 VVAKLTALG

-912 PASEEGLSAN
+912 TVAGGKVTGVSAKM
-922 GITAKKD
+922 G
-929 VITYTFTYELKAAEA
+929 VVSYTFTYEMVKAAE
-944 TE
+944 

>member
-59 DGTYDPEGI
+59 DGTYDPTGI
-68 VTRGEMAKM
+68 VTRAEMAKM

-115 RGIVAGKGDGTF
+115 RSIVAGKGDGTF

-152 EGFTGASWE
+152 EGFTGATWE
-161 VNTNVR
+161 VKTNVR

-209 VANGDGTFTSVT
+209 VANGDGTFTSVN
-221 EIDKSAD
+221 EIDKTAD

-281 GGADEDQNEYTG
+281 GGKDEDQNEYTG

-308 TVRLYVKSGSSA
+308 TVRLYVKTGSSA

-329 IVTDDNKVVTDASDD
+329 IVTDDNKVVTDASGD

-359 GTKVATNYADLTTL
+359 GTKVATNYADLTDL

-378 KADGTQGVQKILID
+378 KAKGTHGVQKILID

-422 LTVNYSGASTLSVDD
+422 LTVNYSGAATLSVDD

-451 YVLAS
+451 YVLAA

-469 VTGTLDAYTSSSLTV
+469 VTGTLDAYTNTSLTV

-508 GYASKSE
+508 GYASKNE

-542 YAYVWGAEAG
+542 YAYVWGSEAG

-578 DIDIVKGDSAYDA
+578 DIDITKD
-591 DNGTVGEE
+591 GEYAG
-599 KVQGMIFAY
+599 QIFAY
-608 KVTNN
+608 KVTKN
-613 EIKLTNPAGGFA
+613 EIKLTKPTTTA
-625 EGDNIT
+625 ESESAVV

-636 TTVSGLTVG
+636 TTVSGLKDNAT
-645 TNQTKFANKNTVFF
+645 TKFSNKNTVFF
-659 YVTMKDDEIIDGVD
+659 YVTTKTTGKVTKIDSVD
-673 VYTGYSAAPDVDDSA
+673 VYTGYSAAPDVDKEDNASA
-688 AAYAAYNKAGKMVA
+688 FAAYKGGKMVA
-702 VAFSS
+702 VAITSS
-707 TEFSSTDLS
+707 AFNSTDLS
-716 DHVFIYKSDSTF
+716 DHVFIYEKDRTF
-728 NDYIEARGFLA
+728 TDYTEVRGFLA
-739 GSAEANTELKVSDLP
+739 GMDQANTELKVSDN
-754 SGVEMKE
+754 SNIDAADA
-761 VVDGKIYLYST
+761 VDGQIYLYT
-772 DSDGYF
+772 KDSDGYL

-784 DDLITVN
+784 DNLITVN
-791 GKAANVSSSSV
+791 GKPTHVSSSSV
-802 VIGNTEYAV
+802 VVENKEYAV

-836 DDDIITYMLVDGDEI
+836 DDDYITYMLVDDDEI

-859 AEEKPETPENITVT
+859 AEKKPVAPESITVK
-873 VANGKITLTYTGET
+873 VKDDKITLTYTKEEPGVT
-887 APSVD
+887 D
-892 EQATA
+892 QANA
-897 VVEKLTALG
+897 VVAKLTDLG

-912 PASEEGLSAN
+912 TVAGGKVTGVSAKM
-922 GITAKKD
+922 G
-929 VITYTFTYELKAAEA
+929 VVSYTFTYEMKAAE
-944 TE
+944 

>member
-59 DGTYDPEGI
+59 DGTYDPTGI

-85 KDPSLGDVTKY
+85 KDPSLGNVTKY

-152 EGFTGASWE
+152 EGFTGANWE

-204 YKYTL
+204 YKYTM

-221 EIDKSAD
+221 EIDKTAD

-281 GGADEDQNEYTG
+281 GGKDEDQNEYTG

-308 TVRLYVKSGSSA
+308 TVRLYVKTGSSA

-359 GTKVATNYADLTTL
+359 GTKVATNYADLTDL

-378 KADGTQGVQKILID
+378 KADGTHGVQKILID

-422 LTVNYSGASTLSVDD
+422 LTVNYSGAATLSVDD

-451 YVLAS
+451 YVLAA

-469 VTGTLDAYTSSSLTV
+469 VTGTLDAYTSTSLTV

-542 YAYVWGAEAG
+542 YAYVWGSEAG

-564 SDGTKATYDLDGDS
+564 SDGTKATYDLDDDS
-578 DIDIVKGDSAYDA
+578 DIDITSD
-591 DNGTVGEE
+591 GEYE
-599 KVQGMIFAY
+599 GQIFAY
-608 KVTNN
+608 KVTKN
-613 EIKLTNPAGGFA
+613 EIKLTKPTTTA
-625 EGDNIT
+625 ESESAVV

-636 TTVSGLTVG
+636 TTVSGLKDNAT
-645 TNQTKFANKNTVFF
+645 TKFSNKNTVFF
-659 YVTMKDDEIIDGVD
+659 YVTTKTTGKVTKIDSVD
-673 VYTGYSAAPDVDDSA
+673 VYTGYSAAPDVDKEDNASA
-688 AAYAAYNKAGKMVA
+688 FAAYNKGGKMVA
-702 VAFSS
+702 VAITSS
-707 TEFSSTDLS
+707 AFNSTDLS
-716 DHVFIYKSDSTF
+716 DHVFIYKKDRTF
-728 NDYIEARGFLA
+728 TDYTEVRGFLA
-739 GSAEANTELKVSDLP
+739 GMDQANIELKVSDN
-754 SGVEMKE
+754 SNVDAADA
-761 VVDGKIYLYST
+761 VDGQIYLYT
-772 DSDGYF
+772 KDSDGYL

-784 DDLITVN
+784 DNLITVN
-791 GKAANVSSSSV
+791 GKPTNVSSSSV
-802 VIGNTEYAV
+802 VVKGKEYAV

-836 DDDIITYMLVDGDEI
+836 DDDVITYMLVDDDEI

-859 AEEKPETPENITVT
+859 AEETPATPDNVTVT
-873 VANGKITLTYTGET
+873 VKDDKITLTYTKEKPGVT
-887 APSVD
+887 D
-892 EQATA
+892 QANA
-897 VVEKLTALG
+897 VVAKLTALG

-912 PASEEGLSAN
+912 TVAGGKVTGVSAKM
-922 GITAKKD
+922 G
-929 VITYTFTYELKAAEA
+929 VVSYTFTYEMGKAAE
-944 TE
+944 

>member
-59 DGTYDPEGI
+59 DGTYDPTGI

-85 KDPSLGDVTKY
+85 KDPSLGNVTKY

-127 GPNETV
+127 APNETV

-152 EGFTGASWE
+152 EGFTGANWE

-204 YKYTL
+204 YKYTM

-221 EIDKSAD
+221 EIDKTAD

-281 GGADEDQNEYTG
+281 GGKDEDQNEYTG

-308 TVRLYVKSGSSA
+308 TVRLYVKTGSSA

-359 GTKVATNYADLTTL
+359 GTKVATNYADLTDL

-378 KADGTQGVQKILID
+378 KADGTHGVQKILID

-401 VLLTTYVFG
+401 VLLNTYVFG

-422 LTVNYSGASTLSVDD
+422 LTVNYSGAATLSVDD

-451 YVLAS
+451 YVLAA

-469 VTGTLDAYTSSSLTV
+469 VTGTLDAYTSTSLTV

-542 YAYVWGAEAG
+542 YAYVWGSEAG

-564 SDGTKATYDLDGDS
+564 SDGTKATYDLDDDS
-578 DIDIVKGDSAYDA
+578 DIDITYD
-591 DNGTVGEE
+591 GEYE
-599 KVQGMIFAY
+599 GQIFAY
-608 KVTNN
+608 KVTKN
-613 EIKLTNPAGGFA
+613 EIKLTKPTTTA
-625 EGDNIT
+625 ESESAVV

-636 TTVSGLTVG
+636 TTVSGLKDNAT
-645 TNQTKFANKNTVFF
+645 TKFSNKNTVFF
-659 YVTMKDDEIIDGVD
+659 YVTTKTTGKVTKIDSVD
-673 VYTGYSAAPDVDDSA
+673 VYTGYSAAPDVDKEDNASA
-688 AAYAAYNKAGKMVA
+688 FAAYNKGGKMVA
-702 VAFSS
+702 VAITSS
-707 TEFSSTDLS
+707 AFNSTDLS
-716 DHVFIYKSDSTF
+716 DHVFIYKKDRTF
-728 NDYIEARGFLA
+728 TDYTEVRGFLA
-739 GSAEANTELKVSDLP
+739 GMDQANIELKVSDN
-754 SGVEMKE
+754 SNVDAADA
-761 VVDGKIYLYST
+761 VDGQIYLYT
-772 DSDGYF
+772 KDSDGYL

-784 DDLITVN
+784 DNLITVN
-791 GKAANVSSSSV
+791 GKPTNVSSSSV
-802 VIGNTEYAV
+802 VVKGKEYAV

-836 DDDIITYMLVDGDEI
+836 DDDVITYMLVDDDEI

-859 AEEKPETPENITVT
+859 AEETPATPDNVTVT
-873 VANGKITLTYTGET
+873 VKDDKITLTYTKEEPGVT
-887 APSVD
+887 D
-892 EQATA
+892 QANA
-897 VVEKLTALG
+897 VVAKLTALG

-912 PASEEGLSAN
+912 TVAGGKVTGVSAKM
-922 GITAKKD
+922 G
-929 VITYTFTYELKAAEA
+929 VVSYTFTYEMVKAAE
-944 TE
+944 

>member
-59 DGTYDPEGI
+59 DGTYDPTGI

-115 RGIVAGKGDGTF
+115 RSIVAGKGDGTF

-152 EGFTGASWE
+152 EGFTGANWE
-161 VNTNVR
+161 VNTNVQ

-191 QMVYNILDVEQVT
+191 QMVYNVLDVDQVT

-221 EIDKSAD
+221 EIDKTAD

-264 LVGSALDAGKTK
+264 LIGSALDAGKTK

-281 GGADEDQNEYTG
+281 GGKDEDQNEYTG

-308 TVRLYVKSGSSA
+308 TVRLYVKTGSSA

-329 IVTDDNKVVTDASDD
+329 IVTDDNKVVIDASDD
-344 SINSVADDNSLDIVS
+344 SIKDVADDNSLDIVS
-359 GTKVATNYADLTTL
+359 GTKVATNYAGLTDL
-373 SSDAA
+373 SSDAV
-378 KADGTQGVQKILID
+378 KADGINGVQKILID

-422 LTVNYSGASTLSVDD
+422 LTVNYSGATTLSVDD

-451 YVLAS
+451 YVLAA

-469 VTGTLDAYTSSSLTV
+469 VTGTLDAYKKTSLTV
-484 DGTKYTV
+484 DGTTYTI

-498 STSDDITPAK
+498 STSDDITPAD

-528 YIVAVGAPEASAYD
+528 YIVAVGEPEASAYD
-542 YAYVWGAEAG
+542 YAYVWGAEAA
-552 SSIGTDRVKVTL
+552 SNIGTDRVKVTL
-564 SDGTKATYDLDGDS
+564 SDGTKATYDLDDDS
-578 DIDIVKGDSAYDA
+578 DIDILPGDSAYNPDKK
-591 DNGTVGEE
+591 TVGEDAA
-599 KVQGMIFAY
+599 QGLIFAY

-613 EIKLTNPAGGFA
+613 EIKLTKPAGGMA
-625 EGDNIT
+625 EGKQVT

-636 TTVSGLTVG
+636 TTVDGLMTKA
-645 TNQTKFANKNTVFF
+645 NQTKFANKNTVFF
-659 YVTMKDDEIIDGVD
+659 YVTLKDDGEKIDDVD
-673 VYTGYSAAPDVDDSA
+673 VYTGYSAAPDVDKEDSA
-688 AAYAAYNKAGKMVA
+688 IALAAYNKAGKMVA
-702 VAFSS
+702 VAITSE
-707 TEFSSTDLS
+707 EFDSTDLS
-716 DHVFIYKSDSTF
+716 DHVFIYKKDRTF
-728 NDYIEARGFLA
+728 TDYTEVRGFLA
-739 GSAEANTELKVSDLP
+739 GTDQANTELKVSDN
-754 SGVEMKE
+754 SNVDAADA
-761 VVDGKIYLYST
+761 VDGAIYLYT
-772 DSDGYF
+772 KDSDGYL
-778 KLKEAG
+778 KLKDAG
-784 DDLITVN
+784 KDLIHVN
-791 GKAANVSSSSV
+791 GKATNVSSSSV
-802 VIGNTEYAV
+802 VVKGKEYAV

-822 NPGTPSATLGAAPE
+822 DPNPPSATLGAAPE
-836 DDDIITYMLVDGDEI
+836 DDDVITYMLVDDDEI
-851 LMMVVDNT
+851 LMMVIDNT
-859 AEEKPETPENITVT
+859 AEETPETPDNVTVT

-912 PASEEGLSAN
+912 PASEAGLSAD
-922 GITAKKD
+922 GITAKKG
-929 VITYTFTYELKAAEA
+929 VITYTFTYELKAAE
-944 TE
+944 

>member
-59 DGTYDPEGI
+59 DGTYDPTGI
-68 VTRGEMAKM
+68 VTRAEMAKM

-115 RGIVAGKGDGTF
+115 RSIVAGKGDGTF
-127 GPNETV
+127 APNETV

-152 EGFTGASWE
+152 EGFTGANWE

-221 EIDKSAD
+221 EIDKTAD

-281 GGADEDQNEYTG
+281 GGKDEDQNEYTG

-308 TVRLYVKSGSSA
+308 TVRLYVKTGSSA

-359 GTKVATNYADLTTL
+359 GTKVATNYADLTDL

-378 KADGTQGVQKILID
+378 KAKGTHGVQKILID

-422 LTVNYSGASTLSVDD
+422 LTVNYSGAATLSVDD

-451 YVLAS
+451 YVLAA

-469 VTGTLDAYTSSSLTV
+469 VTGTLDAYTNTSLTV

-528 YIVAVGAPEASAYD
+528 YIVAVGEPEASAYD
-542 YAYVWGAEAG
+542 YAYVWGSEAG

-564 SDGTKATYDLDGDS
+564 SDGTKATYDLDDDS
-578 DIDIVKGDSAYDA
+578 DIDIEGDGDFE
-591 DNGTVGEE
+591 G
-599 KVQGMIFAY
+599 QIFAY
-608 KVTNN
+608 KVSGN
-613 EIKLTNPAGGFA
+613 EIKLTKPAGKTA
-625 EGDNIT
+625 EGEKVV

-636 TTVSGLTVG
+636 TTVDGLKTADG
-645 TNQTKFANKNTVFF
+645 QTKFANKNTVFF
-659 YVTMKDDEIIDGVD
+659 YVTTKTTGNVTKIDSVD
-673 VYTGYSAAPDVDDSA
+673 VYTGYSAAPDVDKEDNASA
-688 AAYAAYNKAGKMVA
+688 FAAYKGGKMVA
-702 VAFSS
+702 VAITSS
-707 TEFSSTDLS
+707 AFNSTDLS
-716 DHVFIYKSDSTF
+716 DHVFIYKKDRTF
-728 NDYIEARGFLA
+728 TDYTEVRGFLA
-739 GSAEANTELKVSDLP
+739 GMDQANTELKVSDN
-754 SGVEMKE
+754 SNIDAADA
-761 VVDGKIYLYST
+761 VDGQIYLYT
-772 DSDGYF
+772 KDSDGYL

-784 DDLITVN
+784 DNLITVN
-791 GKAANVSSSSV
+791 GKPTHVSSSSV
-802 VIGNTEYAV
+802 VVNGKEYAV

-822 NPGTPSATLGAAPE
+822 DPNPPSATLGAAPE
-836 DDDIITYMLVDGDEI
+836 DDDVITYMLVDDDEI

-859 AEEKPETPENITVT
+859 PEKKPVAPESITVK
-873 VANGKITLTYTGET
+873 VKDDKITLTYTKEEPGVT
-887 APSVD
+887 D
-892 EQATA
+892 QANA
-897 VVEKLTALG
+897 VVAKLTDLG

-912 PASEEGLSAN
+912 TVAGGKVTGVSAKM
-922 GITAKKD
+922 G
-929 VITYTFTYELKAAEA
+929 VVSYTFTYEMVKAAE
-944 TE
+944 

>member
-59 DGTYDPEGI
+59 DGTYDPTGI

-85 KDPSLGDVTKY
+85 KDPSLGNVTKY

-152 EGFTGASWE
+152 EGFTGANWE

-204 YKYTL
+204 YKYTM

-221 EIDKSAD
+221 EIDKTAD

-281 GGADEDQNEYTG
+281 GGKDEDQNEYTG

-308 TVRLYVKSGSSA
+308 TVRLYVKTGSSA

-359 GTKVATNYADLTTL
+359 GTKVATNYADLTDL

-378 KADGTQGVQKILID
+378 KADGTHGVQKILID

-422 LTVNYSGASTLSVDD
+422 LTVNYSGAATLSGDD

-451 YVLAS
+451 YVLAA

-469 VTGTLDAYTSSSLTV
+469 VTGTLDAYTSTSLTV

-542 YAYVWGAEAG
+542 YAYVWGSEAG

-564 SDGTKATYDLDGDS
+564 SDGTKATYDLDDDS
-578 DIDIVKGDSAYDA
+578 DIDIEDDGDFE
-591 DNGTVGEE
+591 G
-599 KVQGMIFAY
+599 QIFAY
-608 KVTNN
+608 KVSGN
-613 EIKLTNPAGGFA
+613 EIKLTKPAGKTA
-625 EGDNIT
+625 EGEKVV

-636 TTVSGLTVG
+636 TTVDGLTTADG
-645 TNQTKFANKNTVFF
+645 QTKFANKNTVFF
-659 YVTMKDDEIIDGVD
+659 YVTTKTTGNVTKIDSVD
-673 VYTGYSAAPDVDDSA
+673 VYTGYSAAPDVDKEDNASA
-688 AAYAAYNKAGKMVA
+688 FAAYNKGGKMVA
-702 VAFSS
+702 VAITSS
-707 TEFSSTDLS
+707 AFNSTDLS
-716 DHVFIYKSDSTF
+716 DHVFIYKKDRTF
-728 NDYIEARGFLA
+728 TDYTEVRGFLA
-739 GSAEANTELKVSDLP
+739 GMDQANTELKVSDN
-754 SGVEMKE
+754 SNVDAADA
-761 VVDGKIYLYST
+761 VDGQIYLYT
-772 DSDGYF
+772 KDSDGYL

-784 DDLITVN
+784 DNLITVN
-791 GKAANVSSSSV
+791 GKPTNVSSSSV
-802 VIGNTEYAV
+802 VVKGKEYAV

-836 DDDIITYMLVDGDEI
+836 DDDVITYMLVDDDEI
-851 LMMVVDNT
+851 LMMVIDNT
-859 AEEKPETPENITVT
+859 AEETPETPDNVTVT
-873 VANGKITLTYTGET
+873 VKDDKITLTYTKEEPGVT
-887 APSVD
+887 D
-892 EQATA
+892 QANA
-897 VVEKLTALG
+897 VVAKLTALG

-912 PASEEGLSAN
+912 TVAGGKVTGVSAKM
-922 GITAKKD
+922 G
-929 VITYTFTYELKAAEA
+929 VVSYTFTYEMVKAAE
-944 TE
+944 

>member
-59 DGTYDPEGI
+59 DGTYDPTGI

-85 KDPSLGDVTKY
+85 KDPSLGNVTKY

-152 EGFTGASWE
+152 EGFTGANWE

-204 YKYTL
+204 YKYTM

-221 EIDKSAD
+221 EIDKTAD

-281 GGADEDQNEYTG
+281 GGKDEDQNEYTG

-308 TVRLYVKSGSSA
+308 TVRLYVKTGSSA

-359 GTKVATNYADLTTL
+359 GTKVATNYADLTDL

-378 KADGTQGVQKILID
+378 KADGTHGVQKILID

-422 LTVNYSGASTLSVDD
+422 LTVNYSGAATLSVDD

-451 YVLAS
+451 YVLAA

-469 VTGTLDAYTSSSLTV
+469 VTGTLDAYTSTSLTV

-542 YAYVWGAEAG
+542 YAYVWGSEAG

-564 SDGTKATYDLDGDS
+564 SDGTKATYDLDDDS
-578 DIDIVKGDSAYDA
+578 DIDIEDDGDYE
-591 DNGTVGEE
+591 G
-599 KVQGMIFAY
+599 QIFAY
-608 KVTNN
+608 KVSGN
-613 EIKLTNPAGGFA
+613 EIKLTKPAGKAA
-625 EGDNIT
+625 EGEKVV

-636 TTVSGLTVG
+636 TTVDGLTTADG
-645 TNQTKFANKNTVFF
+645 QTKFANKNTVFF
-659 YVTMKDDEIIDGVD
+659 YVTTKTTGNVTKIDSVD
-673 VYTGYSAAPDVDDSA
+673 VYTGYSAAPDVDKEDNASA
-688 AAYAAYNKAGKMVA
+688 FAAYNKGGKMVA
-702 VAFSS
+702 VAITSS
-707 TEFSSTDLS
+707 AFNSTDLS
-716 DHVFIYKSDSTF
+716 DHVFIYKKDRTF
-728 NDYIEARGFLA
+728 TDYTEVRGFLA
-739 GSAEANTELKVSDLP
+739 GMDQANTELKVSDN
-754 SGVEMKE
+754 SNVDAADA
-761 VVDGKIYLYST
+761 VDGQIYLYT
-772 DSDGYF
+772 KDSDGYL

-784 DDLITVN
+784 DNLITVN
-791 GKAANVSSSSV
+791 GKPTNVSSSSV
-802 VIGNTEYAV
+802 VVKDKEYAV

-836 DDDIITYMLVDGDEI
+836 DDDVITYMLVDDDEI
-851 LMMVVDNT
+851 LMMVIDNT
-859 AEEKPETPENITVT
+859 AEETPETPDNVTVT
-873 VANGKITLTYTGET
+873 VKDDKITLTYTKEEPGVT
-887 APSVD
+887 D
-892 EQATA
+892 QANA
-897 VVEKLTALG
+897 VVAKLTALG

-912 PASEEGLSAN
+912 TVAGGKVTGVSAKM
-922 GITAKKD
+922 G
-929 VITYTFTYELKAAEA
+929 VVSYTFTYEMVKAAE
-944 TE
+944 

>member
-59 DGTYDPEGI
+59 DGTYDPTGI
-68 VTRGEMAKM
+68 VTRAEMAKM

-115 RGIVAGKGDGTF
+115 RSIVAGKGDGTF
-127 GPNETV
+127 APNETV

-152 EGFTGASWE
+152 EGFTGANWE

-221 EIDKSAD
+221 EIDKTAD

-281 GGADEDQNEYTG
+281 GGKDEDQNEYTG

-308 TVRLYVKSGSSA
+308 TVRLYVKTGSSA

-359 GTKVATNYADLTTL
+359 GTKVATNYADLTDL

-378 KADGTQGVQKILID
+378 KADGTHGVQKILID

-422 LTVNYSGASTLSVDD
+422 LTVNYSGAATLSVDD

-451 YVLAS
+451 YVLAA

-469 VTGTLDAYTSSSLTV
+469 VTGTLDAYTSTSLTV

-542 YAYVWGAEAG
+542 YAYVWGSEAG

-564 SDGTKATYDLDGDS
+564 SDGTKATYDLDDDS
-578 DIDIVKGDSAYDA
+578 DIDIEDDGDFE
-591 DNGTVGEE
+591 G
-599 KVQGMIFAY
+599 QIFAY
-608 KVTNN
+608 KVSGN
-613 EIKLTNPAGGFA
+613 EIKLTNPAGKTA
-625 EGDNIT
+625 EGKT
-631 FEKGK
+631 VVFEKGK
-636 TTVSGLTVG
+636 TTVDGLTTVEG
-645 TNQTKFANKNTVFF
+645 QTKFANKNTVFF
-659 YVTMKDDEIIDGVD
+659 YVTLKEKGGIDSVD
-673 VYTGYSAAPDVDDSA
+673 VYTGYSAAPDVDKEDNASA
-688 AAYAAYNKAGKMVA
+688 FAAYNKGGKMVA
-702 VAFSS
+702 VAITSK
-707 TEFSSTDLS
+707 EFNSTDLS

-739 GSAEANTELKVSDLP
+739 GSAEANTSLKVSDLP

-772 DSDGYF
+772 DSDGYL

-784 DDLITVN
+784 DNLITVN
-791 GKAANVSSSSV
+791 GKATNVSSSSV
-802 VIGNTEYAV
+802 VVKGKEYAV

-836 DDDIITYMLVDGDEI
+836 DDDVITYMLVDDDEI
-851 LMMVVDNT
+851 LMMVIDNT
-859 AEEKPETPENITVT
+859 AEETPETPDNVTVT
-873 VANGKITLTYTGET
+873 VANGKITLTYTGKT

-912 PASEEGLSAN
+912 PATEEGLSVK
-922 GITAKKD
+922 GITAKKG
-929 VITYTFTYELKAAEA
+929 VITYTFTYDVKAAE
-944 TE
+944 

>member
-59 DGTYDPEGI
+59 DGTYDPTGI

-85 KDPSLGDVTKY
+85 KDPSLGNVTKY

-152 EGFTGASWE
+152 EGFTGANWE

-221 EIDKSAD
+221 EIDKTAD

-281 GGADEDQNEYTG
+281 GGKDEDQNEYTG

-308 TVRLYVKSGSSA
+308 TVRLYVKTGSSA

-359 GTKVATNYADLTTL
+359 GTKVATNYADLTDL

-378 KADGTQGVQKILID
+378 KADGTHGVQKILID

-422 LTVNYSGASTLSVDD
+422 LTVNYSGAATLSVDD

-451 YVLAS
+451 YVLAA

-469 VTGTLDAYTSSSLTV
+469 VTGTLDAYTSTSLTV

-542 YAYVWGAEAG
+542 YAYVWGSEAG

-564 SDGTKATYDLDGDS
+564 SDGTKATYDLDDDS
-578 DIDIVKGDSAYDA
+578 DIDIEDDGDFE
-591 DNGTVGEE
+591 G
-599 KVQGMIFAY
+599 QIFAY
-608 KVTNN
+608 KVSGN
-613 EIKLTNPAGGFA
+613 EIKLTKPAGKTA
-625 EGDNIT
+625 EGEKVV

-636 TTVSGLTVG
+636 TTVDGLTTADG
-645 TNQTKFANKNTVFF
+645 QTKFANKNTVFF
-659 YVTMKDDEIIDGVD
+659 YVTTKTTGNVTKIDSVD
-673 VYTGYSAAPDVDDSA
+673 VYTGYSAAPDVDKEDNASA
-688 AAYAAYNKAGKMVA
+688 FAAYNKGGKMVA
-702 VAFSS
+702 VAITSS
-707 TEFSSTDLS
+707 AFNSTDLS
-716 DHVFIYKSDSTF
+716 DHVFIYKKDRTF
-728 NDYIEARGFLA
+728 TDYTEVRGFLA
-739 GSAEANTELKVSDLP
+739 GMDQANTELKVSDN
-754 SGVEMKE
+754 SNVDAADA
-761 VVDGKIYLYST
+761 VDGQIYLYT
-772 DSDGYF
+772 KDSDGYL

-784 DDLITVN
+784 DNLITVN
-791 GKAANVSSSSV
+791 GKPTNVSSSSV
-802 VIGNTEYAV
+802 VVKGKEYAV

-836 DDDIITYMLVDGDEI
+836 DDDVITYMLVDDDEI
-851 LMMVVDNT
+851 LMMVIDNT
-859 AEEKPETPENITVT
+859 AEETPETPDNVTVT
-873 VANGKITLTYTGET
+873 VKDDKITLTYTKEEPGVT
-887 APSVD
+887 D
-892 EQATA
+892 QANA
-897 VVEKLTALG
+897 VVAKLTALG

-912 PASEEGLSAN
+912 TVAGGKVTGVSAKM
-922 GITAKKD
+922 G
-929 VITYTFTYELKAAEA
+929 VVSYTFTYEMGKAAE
-944 TE
+944 

>member
-59 DGTYDPEGI
+59 DGTYDPTGI

-85 KDPSLGDVTKY
+85 KDPSLGNVTKY

-152 EGFTGASWE
+152 EGFTGANWE

-204 YKYTL
+204 YKYTM

-221 EIDKSAD
+221 EIDKTAD

-281 GGADEDQNEYTG
+281 GGKDEDQNEYTG

-308 TVRLYVKSGSSA
+308 TVRLYVKTGSSA

-359 GTKVATNYADLTTL
+359 GTKVATNYADLTDL

-378 KADGTQGVQKILID
+378 KADGTHGVQKILID

-422 LTVNYSGASTLSVDD
+422 LTVNYSGAATLSVDD

-451 YVLAS
+451 YVLAA

-469 VTGTLDAYTSSSLTV
+469 VTGTLDAYTSTSLTV

-542 YAYVWGAEAG
+542 YAYVWGSEAG

-564 SDGTKATYDLDGDS
+564 SDGTKATYDLDDDS
-578 DIDIVKGDSAYDA
+578 DIDIEDDGDFE
-591 DNGTVGEE
+591 G
-599 KVQGMIFAY
+599 QIFAY
-608 KVTNN
+608 KVSGN
-613 EIKLTNPAGGFA
+613 EIKLTKPAGKTA
-625 EGDNIT
+625 EGEKVV

-636 TTVSGLTVG
+636 TTVDGLTTADG
-645 TNQTKFANKNTVFF
+645 QTKFANKNTVFF
-659 YVTMKDDEIIDGVD
+659 YVTTKTTGKVTKIDSVD
-673 VYTGYSAAPDVDDSA
+673 VYTGYSAAPDVDKEDNASA
-688 AAYAAYNKAGKMVA
+688 FAAYNKGGKMVA
-702 VAFSS
+702 VAITSS
-707 TEFSSTDLS
+707 AFNSTDLS
-716 DHVFIYKSDSTF
+716 DHVFIYKKDRTF
-728 NDYIEARGFLA
+728 TDYTEVRGFLA
-739 GSAEANTELKVSDLP
+739 GMDQANTELKVSDN
-754 SGVEMKE
+754 SNVDAADA
-761 VVDGKIYLYST
+761 VDGQIYLYT
-772 DSDGYF
+772 KDSDGYL

-784 DDLITVN
+784 DNLITVN
-791 GKAANVSSSSV
+791 GKPTNVSSSSV
-802 VIGNTEYAV
+802 VVKGKEYAV

-836 DDDIITYMLVDGDEI
+836 DDDVITYMLVDDDEI
-851 LMMVVDNT
+851 LMMVIDNT
-859 AEEKPETPENITVT
+859 AEETPETPDNVT
-873 VANGKITLTYTGET
+873 VKVKDDKITLTYTKEEPGVT
-887 APSVD
+887 D
-892 EQATA
+892 QANA
-897 VVEKLTALG
+897 VVAKLTALG

-912 PASEEGLSAN
+912 TVAGGKVTGVSAKM
-922 GITAKKD
+922 G
-929 VITYTFTYELKAAEA
+929 VVSYTFTYEMVKAAE
-944 TE
+944 

>member
-59 DGTYDPEGI
+59 DGTYDPTGI

-85 KDPSLGDVTKY
+85 KDPSLGNVTKY

-152 EGFTGASWE
+152 EGFTGANWE

-204 YKYTL
+204 YKYTM

-221 EIDKSAD
+221 EIDKTAD

-281 GGADEDQNEYTG
+281 GGKDEDQNEYTG

-308 TVRLYVKSGSSA
+308 TVRLYVKTGSSA

-359 GTKVATNYADLTTL
+359 GTKVATNYADLTDL

-378 KADGTQGVQKILID
+378 KADGTHGVQKILID

-422 LTVNYSGASTLSVDD
+422 LTVNYSGAATLSVDD

-451 YVLAS
+451 YVLAA

-469 VTGTLDAYTSSSLTV
+469 VTGTLDAYTSTSLTV

-542 YAYVWGAEAG
+542 YAYVWGSEAG

-564 SDGTKATYDLDGDS
+564 SDGTKATYDLDDDS
-578 DIDIVKGDSAYDA
+578 DIDITSD
-591 DNGTVGEE
+591 GEYE
-599 KVQGMIFAY
+599 GQIFAY
-608 KVTNN
+608 KVTKN
-613 EIKLTNPAGGFA
+613 EIKLTKPTTTA
-625 EGDNIT
+625 ESESAVV

-636 TTVSGLTVG
+636 TTVSGLKDNAT
-645 TNQTKFANKNTVFF
+645 TKFSNKNTVFF
-659 YVTMKDDEIIDGVD
+659 YVTTKTTGKVTKIDSVD
-673 VYTGYSAAPDVDDSA
+673 VYTGYSAAPDVDKEDNASA
-688 AAYAAYNKAGKMVA
+688 FAAYNKGGKMVA
-702 VAFSS
+702 VAITSS
-707 TEFSSTDLS
+707 AFNSTDLS
-716 DHVFIYKSDSTF
+716 DHVFIYKKDRTF
-728 NDYIEARGFLA
+728 TDYTEVRGFLA
-739 GSAEANTELKVSDLP
+739 GMDQANIELKVSDN
-754 SGVEMKE
+754 SNVDAADA
-761 VVDGKIYLYST
+761 VDGQIYLYT
-772 DSDGYF
+772 KDSDGYL

-784 DDLITVN
+784 DNLITVN
-791 GKAANVSSSSV
+791 GKPTNVSSSSV
-802 VIGNTEYAV
+802 VVKGKEYAV

-836 DDDIITYMLVDGDEI
+836 DDDVITYMLVDDDEI

-859 AEEKPETPENITVT
+859 AEETPATPDNVTVT
-873 VANGKITLTYTGET
+873 VKDDKITLTYTKEKPGVT
-887 APSVD
+887 D
-892 EQATA
+892 QANA
-897 VVEKLTALG
+897 VVAKLTALG

-912 PASEEGLSAN
+912 TVAGGKVTGVSAKM
-922 GITAKKD
+922 G
-929 VITYTFTYELKAAEA
+929 VVSYTFTYEMKAAE
-944 TE
+944 

>member
-6 RVLSLAL
+6 RALSLAL

-59 DGTYDPEGI
+59 DGTYDPTGI
-68 VTRGEMAKM
+68 VTRAEMAKM

-115 RGIVAGKGDGTF
+115 RNIVAGKGDGTF

-152 EGFTGASWE
+152 EGFTGANWE

-221 EIDKSAD
+221 EIDKTAD

-281 GGADEDQNEYTG
+281 GGKDEDQNEYTG

-308 TVRLYVKSGSSA
+308 TVRLYVKTGSSA

-359 GTKVATNYADLTTL
+359 GTKVATNYADLTDL

-378 KADGTQGVQKILID
+378 KADGTHGVQKILID

-422 LTVNYSGASTLSVDD
+422 LTVNYSGAATLSVDD

-451 YVLAS
+451 YVLAA

-469 VTGTLDAYTSSSLTV
+469 VTGTLDAYTSTSLTV

-542 YAYVWGAEAG
+542 YAYVWGSEAG

-564 SDGTKATYDLDGDS
+564 SDGTKATYDLDDDS
-578 DIDIVKGDSAYDA
+578 DIDIEDDGDFE
-591 DNGTVGEE
+591 G
-599 KVQGMIFAY
+599 QIFAY
-608 KVTNN
+608 KVSGN
-613 EIKLTNPAGGFA
+613 EIKLTKPAGKTA
-625 EGDNIT
+625 EGEKVV

-636 TTVSGLTVG
+636 TTVDGLTTADG
-645 TNQTKFANKNTVFF
+645 QTKFANKNTVFF
-659 YVTMKDDEIIDGVD
+659 YVTTKTTGNVTKIDSVD
-673 VYTGYSAAPDVDDSA
+673 VYTGYSAAPDVDKEDNASA
-688 AAYAAYNKAGKMVA
+688 FAAYNKGGKMVA
-702 VAFSS
+702 VAITSS
-707 TEFSSTDLS
+707 AFNSTDLS
-716 DHVFIYKSDSTF
+716 DHVFIYKKDRTF
-728 NDYIEARGFLA
+728 TDYTEVRGFLA
-739 GSAEANTELKVSDLP
+739 GMDQANTELKVSDN
-754 SGVEMKE
+754 SNVDAADA
-761 VVDGKIYLYST
+761 VDGQIYLYT
-772 DSDGYF
+772 KDSDGYL

-784 DDLITVN
+784 DNLITVN
-791 GKAANVSSSSV
+791 GKPTNVSSSSV
-802 VIGNTEYAV
+802 VVKGKEYAV

-836 DDDIITYMLVDGDEI
+836 DDDVITYMLVDDDEI
-851 LMMVVDNT
+851 LMMVIDNT
-859 AEEKPETPENITVT
+859 AEETPETPDNVTVT
-873 VANGKITLTYTGET
+873 VKDDKITLTYTKEEPGVT
-887 APSVD
+887 D
-892 EQATA
+892 QANA
-897 VVEKLTALG
+897 VVAKLTALG

-912 PASEEGLSAN
+912 TVAGGKVTGVSAKM
-922 GITAKKD
+922 G
-929 VITYTFTYELKAAEA
+929 VVSYTFTYEMVKAAE
-944 TE
+944 

>member
-13 ASVMLIGMMVVGA
+13 ASIMLIGMMVVGA

-59 DGTYDPEGI
+59 DGTYDPTGI
-68 VTRGEMAKM
+68 VTRAEMAKM

-115 RGIVAGKGDGTF
+115 RNIVAGKGDGTF

-152 EGFTGASWE
+152 EGFTGANWE

-221 EIDKSAD
+221 EIDKTAD

-281 GGADEDQNEYTG
+281 GGKDEDQNEYTG

-308 TVRLYVKSGSSA
+308 TVRLYVKTGSSA

-359 GTKVATNYADLTTL
+359 GTKVATNYADLTDL

-378 KADGTQGVQKILID
+378 KADGTHGVQKILID

-422 LTVNYSGASTLSVDD
+422 LTVNYSGAATLSVDD

-451 YVLAS
+451 YVLAA

-469 VTGTLDAYTSSSLTV
+469 VTGTLDAYTSTSLTV

-542 YAYVWGAEAG
+542 YAYVWGSEAG

-578 DIDIVKGDSAYDA
+578 DIDIEADGDYE
-591 DNGTVGEE
+591 G
-599 KVQGMIFAY
+599 QIFAY
-608 KVTNN
+608 KVSGN
-613 EIKLTNPAGGFA
+613 EIKLTNPAGKTA
-625 EGDNIT
+625 EGKT
-631 FEKGK
+631 VVFEKGK
-636 TTVSGLTVG
+636 TTVDGLTTADG
-645 TNQTKFANKNTVFF
+645 QTKFANKNTVFF
-659 YVTMKDDEIIDGVD
+659 YVTLKEKGGIDSVD
-673 VYTGYSAAPDVDDSA
+673 VYTGYSAAPDVDKEDNASA
-688 AAYAAYNKAGKMVA
+688 FAAYNKGGKMVA
-702 VAFSS
+702 VAITSK
-707 TEFSSTDLS
+707 EFNSTDLS

-739 GSAEANTELKVSDLP
+739 GSAEANTSLKVSDLP

-772 DSDGYF
+772 DSDGYL

-784 DDLITVN
+784 DNLITVN
-791 GKAANVSSSSV
+791 GKATNVSSSSV
-802 VIGNTEYAV
+802 VVKGKEYAV

-836 DDDIITYMLVDGDEI
+836 DDDVITYMLVDDDEI
-851 LMMVVDNT
+851 LMMVIDNT
-859 AEEKPETPENITVT
+859 AEETPETPDNVTVT

-912 PASEEGLSAN
+912 PASEAGLSAD
-922 GITAKKD
+922 GITAKKG
-929 VITYTFTYELKAAEA
+929 VITYTFTYELKAAE
-944 TE
+944 

>member
-59 DGTYDPEGI
+59 DGTYDPTGI

-85 KDPSLGDVTKY
+85 KDPSLGNVTKY

-152 EGFTGASWE
+152 EGFTGANWE

-204 YKYTL
+204 YKYTM

-221 EIDKSAD
+221 EIDKTAD

-281 GGADEDQNEYTG
+281 GGKDEDQNEYTG

-308 TVRLYVKSGSSA
+308 TVRLYVKTGSSA

-359 GTKVATNYADLTTL
+359 GTKVATNYADLTDL

-378 KADGTQGVQKILID
+378 KADGTHGVQKILID

-422 LTVNYSGASTLSVDD
+422 LTVNYSGAATLSVDD

-451 YVLAS
+451 YVLAA

-469 VTGTLDAYTSSSLTV
+469 VTGTLDAYTSTSLTV

-542 YAYVWGAEAG
+542 YAYVWGSEAG

-564 SDGTKATYDLDGDS
+564 SDGTKATYDLDDDS
-578 DIDIVKGDSAYDA
+578 DIDIEEDGDFE
-591 DNGTVGEE
+591 G
-599 KVQGMIFAY
+599 QIFAY
-608 KVTNN
+608 KVSGN
-613 EIKLTNPAGGFA
+613 EIKLTKPAGKTA
-625 EGDNIT
+625 EGEKVV

-636 TTVSGLTVG
+636 TTVDGLTTADG
-645 TNQTKFANKNTVFF
+645 QTKFANKNTVFF
-659 YVTMKDDEIIDGVD
+659 YVTTKTTGNVTKIDSVD
-673 VYTGYSAAPDVDDSA
+673 VYTGYSAAPDVDKEDNASA
-688 AAYAAYNKAGKMVA
+688 FAAYNKGGKMVA
-702 VAFSS
+702 VAITSS
-707 TEFSSTDLS
+707 AFNSTDLS
-716 DHVFIYKSDSTF
+716 DHVFIYKKDRTF
-728 NDYIEARGFLA
+728 TDYTEVRGFLA
-739 GSAEANTELKVSDLP
+739 GMDQANTELKVSDN
-754 SGVEMKE
+754 SNVDAADA
-761 VVDGKIYLYST
+761 VDGQIYLYT
-772 DSDGYF
+772 KDSDGYL

-784 DDLITVN
+784 DNLITVN
-791 GKAANVSSSSV
+791 GKPTNVSSSSV
-802 VIGNTEYAV
+802 VVKGKEYAV

-836 DDDIITYMLVDGDEI
+836 DDDVITYMLVDDDEI
-851 LMMVVDNT
+851 LMMVIDNT
-859 AEEKPETPENITVT
+859 AEETPETPDNVTVT
-873 VANGKITLTYTGET
+873 VKDDKITLTYTKEEPGVT
-887 APSVD
+887 D
-892 EQATA
+892 QANA
-897 VVEKLTALG
+897 VVAKLTALG

-912 PASEEGLSAN
+912 TVAGGKVTGVSAKM
-922 GITAKKD
+922 G
-929 VITYTFTYELKAAEA
+929 VVSYTFTYEMVKAAE
-944 TE
+944 

>member
-6 RVLSLAL
+6 RALSLAL

-59 DGTYDPEGI
+59 DGTYDPTGI

-85 KDPSLGDVTKY
+85 KDPSLGNVTKY

-152 EGFTGASWE
+152 EGFTGANWE

-204 YKYTL
+204 YKYTM

-221 EIDKSAD
+221 EIDKTAD

-281 GGADEDQNEYTG
+281 GGKDEDQNEYTG

-308 TVRLYVKSGSSA
+308 TVRLYVKTGSSA

-359 GTKVATNYADLTTL
+359 GTKVATNYADLTDL

-378 KADGTQGVQKILID
+378 KADGTHGVQKILID

-422 LTVNYSGASTLSVDD
+422 LTVNYSGAATLSVDD

-451 YVLAS
+451 YVLAA

-469 VTGTLDAYTSSSLTV
+469 VTGTLDAYTSTSLTV

-542 YAYVWGAEAG
+542 YAYVWGSEAG

-564 SDGTKATYDLDGDS
+564 SDGTKATYDLDDDS
-578 DIDIVKGDSAYDA
+578 DIDIEEDGDFE
-591 DNGTVGEE
+591 G
-599 KVQGMIFAY
+599 QIFAY
-608 KVTNN
+608 KVSGN
-613 EIKLTNPAGGFA
+613 EIKLTKPAGKTA
-625 EGDNIT
+625 EGEKVV

-636 TTVSGLTVG
+636 TTVDGLTTADG
-645 TNQTKFANKNTVFF
+645 QTKFANKNTVFF
-659 YVTMKDDEIIDGVD
+659 YVTTKTTGKVTKIDSVD
-673 VYTGYSAAPDVDDSA
+673 VYTGYSAAPDVDKEDNASA
-688 AAYAAYNKAGKMVA
+688 FAAYNKGGKMVA
-702 VAFSS
+702 VAITSS
-707 TEFSSTDLS
+707 AFNSTDLS
-716 DHVFIYKSDSTF
+716 DHVFIYKKDRTF
-728 NDYIEARGFLA
+728 TDYTEVRGFLA
-739 GSAEANTELKVSDLP
+739 GMDQANIELKVSDN
-754 SGVEMKE
+754 SNVDAADA
-761 VVDGKIYLYST
+761 VDGQIYLYT
-772 DSDGYF
+772 KDSDGYL

-784 DDLITVN
+784 DNLITVN
-791 GKAANVSSSSV
+791 GKPTNVSSSSV
-802 VIGNTEYAV
+802 VVKGKEYAV

-836 DDDIITYMLVDGDEI
+836 DDDVITYMLVDDDEI
-851 LMMVVDNT
+851 LMMVIDNT
-859 AEEKPETPENITVT
+859 AEETPETPDNVTVT
-873 VANGKITLTYTGET
+873 VKDDKITLTYTKEEPGVT
-887 APSVD
+887 D
-892 EQATA
+892 QANA
-897 VVEKLTALG
+897 VVAKLTALG

-912 PASEEGLSAN
+912 TVAGGKVTGVSAKM
-922 GITAKKD
+922 G
-929 VITYTFTYELKAAEA
+929 VVSYTFTYEMVKAAE
-944 TE
+944 

>member
-59 DGTYDPEGI
+59 DGTYDPTGI

-85 KDPSLGDVTKY
+85 KDPSLGNVTKY

-152 EGFTGASWE
+152 EGFTGANWE

-204 YKYTL
+204 YKYTM

-221 EIDKSAD
+221 EIDKTAD

-281 GGADEDQNEYTG
+281 GGKDEDQNEYTG

-308 TVRLYVKSGSSA
+308 TVRLYVKTGSSA

-359 GTKVATNYADLTTL
+359 GTKVATNYADLTDL

-378 KADGTQGVQKILID
+378 KADGTHGVQKILID

-422 LTVNYSGASTLSVDD
+422 LTVNYSGAATLSVDD

-451 YVLAS
+451 YVLAA

-469 VTGTLDAYTSSSLTV
+469 VTGTLDAYTSTSLTV

-498 STSDDITPAK
+498 STSDDIPPAK

-542 YAYVWGAEAG
+542 YAYVWGSEAG

-564 SDGTKATYDLDGDS
+564 SDGTKATYDLDDDS
-578 DIDIVKGDSAYDA
+578 DIDIEDDGDFE
-591 DNGTVGEE
+591 G
-599 KVQGMIFAY
+599 QIFAY
-608 KVTNN
+608 KVSGN
-613 EIKLTNPAGGFA
+613 EIKLTKPAGKTA
-625 EGDNIT
+625 EGEKVV

-636 TTVSGLTVG
+636 TTVDGLTTADG
-645 TNQTKFANKNTVFF
+645 QTKFANKNTVFF
-659 YVTMKDDEIIDGVD
+659 YVTTKTTGNVTKIDSVD
-673 VYTGYSAAPDVDDSA
+673 VYTGYSAAPDVDKEDNASA
-688 AAYAAYNKAGKMVA
+688 FAAYNKGGKMVA
-702 VAFSS
+702 VAITSS
-707 TEFSSTDLS
+707 AFNSTDLS
-716 DHVFIYKSDSTF
+716 DHVFIYKKDRTF
-728 NDYIEARGFLA
+728 TDYTEVRGFLA
-739 GSAEANTELKVSDLP
+739 GMDQANTELKVSDN
-754 SGVEMKE
+754 SNVDAADA
-761 VVDGKIYLYST
+761 VDGQIYLYT
-772 DSDGYF
+772 KDSDGYL

-784 DDLITVN
+784 DNLITVN
-791 GKAANVSSSSV
+791 GKPTNVSSSSV
-802 VIGNTEYAV
+802 VVKGKEYAV

-836 DDDIITYMLVDGDEI
+836 DDDVITYMLVDDDEI
-851 LMMVVDNT
+851 LMMVIDNT
-859 AEEKPETPENITVT
+859 AEETPETPDNVTVT
-873 VANGKITLTYTGET
+873 VKDDKITLTYTKEEPGVT
-887 APSVD
+887 D
-892 EQATA
+892 QANA
-897 VVEKLTALG
+897 VVAKLTALG

-912 PASEEGLSAN
+912 TVAGGKVTGVSAKM
-922 GITAKKD
+922 G
-929 VITYTFTYELKAAEA
+929 VVSYTFTYEMVKAAE
-944 TE
+944 

>member
-59 DGTYDPEGI
+59 DGTYDPTGI

-85 KDPSLGDVTKY
+85 KDPSLGNVTKY

-152 EGFTGASWE
+152 EGFTGANWE

-204 YKYTL
+204 YKYTM

-221 EIDKSAD
+221 EIDKTAD

-251 ADLNSS
+251 ADLNPS

-281 GGADEDQNEYTG
+281 GGKDEDQNEYTG

-308 TVRLYVKSGSSA
+308 TVRLYVKTGSSA

-359 GTKVATNYADLTTL
+359 GTKVATNYADLTDL

-378 KADGTQGVQKILID
+378 KADGTHGVQKILID

-422 LTVNYSGASTLSVDD
+422 LTVNYSGAATLSVDD

-451 YVLAS
+451 YVLAA

-469 VTGTLDAYTSSSLTV
+469 VTGTLDAYTSTSLTV

-542 YAYVWGAEAG
+542 YAYVWGSEAG

-564 SDGTKATYDLDGDS
+564 SDGTKATYDLDDDS
-578 DIDIVKGDSAYDA
+578 DIDIEDDGDFE
-591 DNGTVGEE
+591 G
-599 KVQGMIFAY
+599 QIFAY
-608 KVTNN
+608 KVSGN
-613 EIKLTNPAGGFA
+613 EIKLTKPAGKTA
-625 EGDNIT
+625 EGEKVV

-636 TTVSGLTVG
+636 TTVDGLTTADG
-645 TNQTKFANKNTVFF
+645 QTKFANKNTVFF
-659 YVTMKDDEIIDGVD
+659 YVTTKTTGNVTKIDSVD
-673 VYTGYSAAPDVDDSA
+673 VYTGYSAAPDVDKEDNASA
-688 AAYAAYNKAGKMVA
+688 FAAYNKGGKMVA
-702 VAFSS
+702 VAITSS
-707 TEFSSTDLS
+707 AFNSTDLS
-716 DHVFIYKSDSTF
+716 DHVFIYKKDRTF
-728 NDYIEARGFLA
+728 TDYTEVRGFLA
-739 GSAEANTELKVSDLP
+739 GMDQANTELKVSDN
-754 SGVEMKE
+754 SNVDAADA
-761 VVDGKIYLYST
+761 VDGQIYLYT
-772 DSDGYF
+772 KDSDGYL

-784 DDLITVN
+784 DNLITVN
-791 GKAANVSSSSV
+791 GKPTNVSSSSV
-802 VIGNTEYAV
+802 VVKGKEYAV

-836 DDDIITYMLVDGDEI
+836 DDDVITYMLVDDDEI
-851 LMMVVDNT
+851 LMMVIDNT
-859 AEEKPETPENITVT
+859 AEETPETPDNVTVT
-873 VANGKITLTYTGET
+873 VKDDKITLTYTKEEPGVT
-887 APSVD
+887 D
-892 EQATA
+892 QANA
-897 VVEKLTALG
+897 VVAKLTALG

-912 PASEEGLSAN
+912 TVAGGKVTGVSAKM
-922 GITAKKD
+922 G
-929 VITYTFTYELKAAEA
+929 VVSYTFTYEMVKAAE
-944 TE
+944 

>member
-26 SAANYDDFSDKDK
+26 SAVNYDDFSDKDK

-59 DGTYDPEGI
+59 DGTYDPTGI
-68 VTRGEMAKM
+68 VTRAEMAKM
-77 ICVVLNGG
+77 ICTVLNGG

-115 RGIVAGKGDGTF
+115 RSIVAGKGDGTF

-152 EGFTGASWE
+152 EGFTGANWE

-221 EIDKSAD
+221 EIDKTAD

-281 GGADEDQNEYTG
+281 GGKDEDQNEYTG

-308 TVRLYVKSGSSA
+308 TVRLYVKTGSSA

-359 GTKVATNYADLTTL
+359 GTKVATNYADLTDL

-378 KADGTQGVQKILID
+378 KAKGTHGVQKILID

-422 LTVNYSGASTLSVDD
+422 LTVNYSGAATLSVDD

-451 YVLAS
+451 YVLAA

-469 VTGTLDAYTSSSLTV
+469 VTGTLDAYTNTSLTV

-528 YIVAVGAPEASAYD
+528 YIVAVGEPEASAYD
-542 YAYVWGAEAG
+542 YAYVWGAEAA
-552 SSIGTDRVKVTL
+552 SNIGTDRVKVTL
-564 SDGTKATYDLDGDS
+564 SDGTKATYDLDDDS
-578 DIDIVKGDSAYDA
+578 DIDILPGDSAY
-591 DNGTVGEE
+591 NPEKKTVGEDAAR
-599 KVQGMIFAY
+599 GLIFAY

-613 EIKLTNPAGGFA
+613 EIKLTKPAGGMA
-625 EGDNIT
+625 EGEQVT

-636 TTVSGLTVG
+636 TTVDGLKTKA
-645 TNQTKFANKNTVFF
+645 NQTKFANKNTVFF
-659 YVTMKDDEIIDGVD
+659 YVTLKDDEKIDDVD
-673 VYTGYSAAPDVDDSA
+673 VYTGYSAAPDVDKEDSA
-688 AAYAAYNKAGKMVA
+688 IALAAYNKAGKMVA
-702 VAFSS
+702 VAITSE
-707 TEFSSTDLS
+707 EFDSTDLS
-716 DHVFIYKSDSTF
+716 DHVFIYKKDRTF
-728 NDYIEARGFLA
+728 TDYTEVRGFLA
-739 GSAEANTELKVSDLP
+739 GTDQANTELKVSDN
-754 SGVEMKE
+754 SNVDAADA
-761 VVDGKIYLYST
+761 VDGAIYLYT
-772 DSDGYF
+772 KDSDGYL
-778 KLKEAG
+778 KLKDAG
-784 DDLITVN
+784 KDLIHVN
-791 GKAANVSSSSV
+791 GVATNVSSSSV
-802 VIGNTEYAV
+802 VVNGKEYAV

-822 NPGTPSATLGAAPE
+822 DPNPPSATLGAAPE
-836 DDDIITYMLVDGDEI
+836 DDDYITYMLVDDDEI

-859 AEEKPETPENITVT
+859 AEETPATPDNVT
-873 VANGKITLTYTGET
+873 VKVKDDEITLTYTNEKPGVT
-887 APSVD
+887 D
-892 EQATA
+892 QANA
-897 VVEKLTALG
+897 VVAKLTDLG

-912 PASEEGLSAN
+912 TVKGGEVTGVSAKM
-922 GITAKKD
+922 G
-929 VITYTFTYELKAAEA
+929 VVSYTFTYEMVKAAE
-944 TE
+944 

>member
-59 DGTYDPEGI
+59 DGTYDPTGI

-85 KDPSLGDVTKY
+85 KDPSLGNVTKY

-152 EGFTGASWE
+152 EGFTGANWE

-204 YKYTL
+204 YKYTM

-221 EIDKSAD
+221 EIDKTAD

-281 GGADEDQNEYTG
+281 GGKDEDQNEYTG

-308 TVRLYVKSGSSA
+308 TVRLYVKTGSSA

-359 GTKVATNYADLTTL
+359 GTKVATNYADLTDL

-378 KADGTQGVQKILID
+378 KADGTHGVQKILID

-422 LTVNYSGASTLSVDD
+422 LTVNYSGAATLSVDD

-451 YVLAS
+451 YVLAA

-469 VTGTLDAYTSSSLTV
+469 VTGTLDAYTSTSLTV

-542 YAYVWGAEAG
+542 YAYVWGSEAG

-564 SDGTKATYDLDGDS
+564 SDGTKATYDLDDDS
-578 DIDIVKGDSAYDA
+578 DIDIEDDG
-591 DNGTVGEE
+591 NFEG
-599 KVQGMIFAY
+599 QIFAY
-608 KVTNN
+608 KVSGN
-613 EIKLTNPAGGFA
+613 EIKLTKPAGKAA
-625 EGDNIT
+625 EGEKVV

-636 TTVSGLTVG
+636 TTVDGLTTADG
-645 TNQTKFANKNTVFF
+645 QTKFANKNTVFF
-659 YVTMKDDEIIDGVD
+659 YVTTKTTGNVTKIDSVD
-673 VYTGYSAAPDVDDSA
+673 VYTGYSAAPDVDKEDNASA
-688 AAYAAYNKAGKMVA
+688 FAAYNKGGKMVA
-702 VAFSS
+702 VAITSS
-707 TEFSSTDLS
+707 AFNSTDLS
-716 DHVFIYKSDSTF
+716 DHVFIYKKDRTF
-728 NDYIEARGFLA
+728 TDYTEVRGFLA
-739 GSAEANTELKVSDLP
+739 GMDQANTELKVSDN
-754 SGVEMKE
+754 SNVDAADA
-761 VVDGKIYLYST
+761 VDGQIYLYT
-772 DSDGYF
+772 KDSDGYL

-784 DDLITVN
+784 DNLITVN
-791 GKAANVSSSSV
+791 GKPTNVSSSSV
-802 VIGNTEYAV
+802 VVKGKEYAV

-836 DDDIITYMLVDGDEI
+836 DDDVITYMLVDDDEI
-851 LMMVVDNT
+851 LMMVIDNT
-859 AEEKPETPENITVT
+859 AEETPETPDNVTVT
-873 VANGKITLTYTGET
+873 VKDDKITLTYTKEEPGVT
-887 APSVD
+887 D
-892 EQATA
+892 QANA
-897 VVEKLTALG
+897 VVAKLTALG

-912 PASEEGLSAN
+912 TVAGGKVTGVSAKM
-922 GITAKKD
+922 G
-929 VITYTFTYELKAAEA
+929 VVSYTFTYEMVKAAE
-944 TE
+944 

>member
-6 RVLSLAL
+6 RALSLAL

-59 DGTYDPEGI
+59 DGTYDPTGI

-85 KDPSLGDVTKY
+85 KDPSLGNVTKY

-152 EGFTGASWE
+152 EGFTGANWE

-204 YKYTL
+204 YKYTM

-221 EIDKSAD
+221 EIDKTAD

-281 GGADEDQNEYTG
+281 GGKDEDQNEYTG

-308 TVRLYVKSGSSA
+308 TVRLYVKTGSSA

-359 GTKVATNYADLTTL
+359 GTKVATNYADLTDL

-378 KADGTQGVQKILID
+378 KADGTHGVQKILID

-422 LTVNYSGASTLSVDD
+422 LTVNYSGAATLSVDD

-451 YVLAS
+451 YVLAA

-469 VTGTLDAYTSSSLTV
+469 VTGTLDAYTSTSLTV

-542 YAYVWGAEAG
+542 YAYVWGSEAG

-564 SDGTKATYDLDGDS
+564 SDGTKATYDLDDDS
-578 DIDIVKGDSAYDA
+578 DIDIEDDGDFE
-591 DNGTVGEE
+591 G
-599 KVQGMIFAY
+599 QIFAY
-608 KVTNN
+608 KVSGN
-613 EIKLTNPAGGFA
+613 EIKLTKPAGKTA
-625 EGDNIT
+625 EGEKVV

-636 TTVSGLTVG
+636 TTVDGLTTADG
-645 TNQTKFANKNTVFF
+645 QTKFANKNTVFF
-659 YVTMKDDEIIDGVD
+659 YVTTKTTGKVTKIDSVD
-673 VYTGYSAAPDVDDSA
+673 VYTGYSAAPDVDKEDNASA
-688 AAYAAYNKAGKMVA
+688 FAAYNKGGKMVA
-702 VAFSS
+702 VAITSS
-707 TEFSSTDLS
+707 AFNSTDLS
-716 DHVFIYKSDSTF
+716 DHVFIYKKDRTF
-728 NDYIEARGFLA
+728 TDYTEVRGFLA
-739 GSAEANTELKVSDLP
+739 GMDQANIELKVSDN
-754 SGVEMKE
+754 SNVDAADA
-761 VVDGKIYLYST
+761 VDGQIYLYT
-772 DSDGYF
+772 KDSDGYL

-784 DDLITVN
+784 DNLITVN
-791 GKAANVSSSSV
+791 GKPTNVSSSSV
-802 VIGNTEYAV
+802 VVKGKEYAV

-836 DDDIITYMLVDGDEI
+836 DDDVITYMLVDDDEI
-851 LMMVVDNT
+851 LMMVIDNT
-859 AEEKPETPENITVT
+859 AEETPETPDNVTVT
-873 VANGKITLTYTGET
+873 VKDDKITLTYTKEEPGVT
-887 APSVD
+887 D
-892 EQATA
+892 QANA
-897 VVEKLTALG
+897 VVAKLTALG

-912 PASEEGLSAN
+912 TVAGGKVTGVSAKM
-922 GITAKKD
+922 G
-929 VITYTFTYELKAAEA
+929 VVSYTFTYEMVKAAE
-944 TE
+944 

>member
-59 DGTYDPEGI
+59 DGTYDPTGI

-85 KDPSLGDVTKY
+85 KDPSLGNVTKY

-152 EGFTGASWE
+152 EGFTGANWE

-204 YKYTL
+204 YKYTM

-221 EIDKSAD
+221 EIDKTAD

-281 GGADEDQNEYTG
+281 GGKDEDQNEYTG

-308 TVRLYVKSGSSA
+308 TVRLYVKTGSSA

-359 GTKVATNYADLTTL
+359 GTKVATNYADLTDL

-378 KADGTQGVQKILID
+378 KADGTHGVQKILID

-451 YVLAS
+451 YVLAA

-469 VTGTLDAYTSSSLTV
+469 VTGTLDAYTSTSLTV

-542 YAYVWGAEAG
+542 YAYVWGSEAG

-564 SDGTKATYDLDGDS
+564 SDGTKATYDLDDDS
-578 DIDIVKGDSAYDA
+578 DIDITYD
-591 DNGTVGEE
+591 GEYE
-599 KVQGMIFAY
+599 GQIFAY
-608 KVTNN
+608 KVTKN
-613 EIKLTNPAGGFA
+613 EIKLTKPTTTA
-625 EGDNIT
+625 ESESAVV

-636 TTVSGLTVG
+636 TTVSGLKDNAT
-645 TNQTKFANKNTVFF
+645 TKFSNKNTVFF
-659 YVTMKDDEIIDGVD
+659 YVTTKTTGKVTKIDSVD
-673 VYTGYSAAPDVDDSA
+673 VYTGYSAAPDVDKEDNASA
-688 AAYAAYNKAGKMVA
+688 FAAYNKGGKMVA
-702 VAFSS
+702 VAITSS
-707 TEFSSTDLS
+707 AFNSTDLS
-716 DHVFIYKSDSTF
+716 DHVFIYKKDRTF
-728 NDYIEARGFLA
+728 TDYTEVRGFLA
-739 GSAEANTELKVSDLP
+739 GMDQANIELKVSDN
-754 SGVEMKE
+754 SNVDAADA
-761 VVDGKIYLYST
+761 VDGQIYLYT
-772 DSDGYF
+772 KDSDGYL

-784 DDLITVN
+784 DNLITVN
-791 GKAANVSSSSV
+791 GKPTNVSSSSV
-802 VIGNTEYAV
+802 VVKGKEYAV

-836 DDDIITYMLVDGDEI
+836 DDDVITYMLVDDDEI

-859 AEEKPETPENITVT
+859 AEETPATPDNVTVT
-873 VANGKITLTYTGET
+873 VKDDKITLTYTKEEPGVT
-887 APSVD
+887 D
-892 EQATA
+892 QANA
-897 VVEKLTALG
+897 VVAKLTALG

-912 PASEEGLSAN
+912 TVAGGKVTGVSAKM
-922 GITAKKD
+922 G
-929 VITYTFTYELKAAEA
+929 VVSYTFTYEMGKAAE
-944 TE
+944 

>member
-59 DGTYDPEGI
+59 DGTYDPTGI

-85 KDPSLGDVTKY
+85 KDPSLGNVTKY

-152 EGFTGASWE
+152 EGFTGANWE

-204 YKYTL
+204 YKYTM

-221 EIDKSAD
+221 EIDKTAD

-281 GGADEDQNEYTG
+281 GGKDEDQNEYTG

-308 TVRLYVKSGSSA
+308 TVRLYVKTGSSA

-359 GTKVATNYADLTTL
+359 GTKVATNYADLTDL

-378 KADGTQGVQKILID
+378 KADGTHGVQKILID

-422 LTVNYSGASTLSVDD
+422 LTVNYSGAATLSVDD

-451 YVLAS
+451 YVLAA

-469 VTGTLDAYTSSSLTV
+469 VTGTLDAYTSTSLTV

-542 YAYVWGAEAG
+542 YAYVWGSEAG

-564 SDGTKATYDLDGDS
+564 SDGTKATYDLDDDS
-578 DIDIVKGDSAYDA
+578 DIDIEDDGDFE
-591 DNGTVGEE
+591 G
-599 KVQGMIFAY
+599 QIFAY
-608 KVTNN
+608 KVSGN
-613 EIKLTNPAGGFA
+613 EIKLTKPAGKPA
-625 EGDNIT
+625 EGEKVV

-636 TTVSGLTVG
+636 TTVDGLTTADG
-645 TNQTKFANKNTVFF
+645 QTKFANKNTVFF
-659 YVTMKDDEIIDGVD
+659 YVTTKTTGNVTKIDSVD
-673 VYTGYSAAPDVDDSA
+673 VYTGYSAAPDVDKEDNASA
-688 AAYAAYNKAGKMVA
+688 FAAYNKGGKMVA
-702 VAFSS
+702 VAITSS
-707 TEFSSTDLS
+707 AFNSTDLS
-716 DHVFIYKSDSTF
+716 DHVFIYKKDRTF
-728 NDYIEARGFLA
+728 TDYTEVRGFLA
-739 GSAEANTELKVSDLP
+739 GMDQANTELKVSDN
-754 SGVEMKE
+754 SNVDAADA
-761 VVDGKIYLYST
+761 VDGQIYLYT
-772 DSDGYF
+772 KDSDGYL

-784 DDLITVN
+784 DNLITVN
-791 GKAANVSSSSV
+791 GKPTNVSSSSV
-802 VIGNTEYAV
+802 VVKGKEYAV

-836 DDDIITYMLVDGDEI
+836 DDDVITYMLVDDDEI
-851 LMMVVDNT
+851 LMMVIDNT
-859 AEEKPETPENITVT
+859 AEETPETPDNVTVT
-873 VANGKITLTYTGET
+873 VKDDKITLTYTKEEPGVT
-887 APSVD
+887 D
-892 EQATA
+892 QANA
-897 VVEKLTALG
+897 VVAKLTALG

-912 PASEEGLSAN
+912 TVAGGKVTGVSAKM
-922 GITAKKD
+922 G
-929 VITYTFTYELKAAEA
+929 VVSYTFTYEMVKAAE
-944 TE
+944 